1 MRVTAEQIER
11 ANLVNLPD
19 FLRSQGFD
27 LKRVGK
33 EYVLTE
39 HDSLHIKD
47 NAFGERGKWFRFSA
61 NEGGN
66 NIQFVQK
73 FLGFDFISAVEL
85 LSDEKAIPTK
95 AHYHSNQGHY
105 ANDLKVELPKE
116 REIKVVDSQSITRIS
131 GYLHGV
137 RGLSAES
144 LAKLITEGRLSQEE
158 KTGNAVFKILDENGL
173 LVGAEKVGT
182 SESMRFK
189 SFEKGSADGYGFE
202 MTKGNPVNT
211 YFFESAID
219 TVSFADLNPDLDN
232 YRLVS
237 MSGVKPSVVEMTMQR
252 YGIQSENIYICTDND
267 KAGNEFAKR
276 LITQYPAMRRITPQG
291 AKDWNDILRGR
302 IERMKLYG
310 NTYWQEATDN
320 RDKTVAIMREDTFRQ
335 LQETLDKSGLNYCA
349 YSGGKNAMVAVN
361 SSEVDRFKSVT
372 GLDDTLCR
380 LQKSSREHI
389 PQDRNIIGNTEFR
402 YIPQKTYISEDR
414 ETILKMA
421 EIANKANIQFSARIY
436 ANGKATMTVS
446 QADMPQMSAIRD
458 EVKAMRKPMIQA
470 YRQASQKII
479 GNKPYREIRNRQF
492 MISQLTPEKYHKI
505 EPKLFERGAE
515 FSGLIRDGKVM
526 FTTEREEAQRFNA
539 ILRQTIAENLILENL
554 QSMGLDDTQI
564 QALASSVEI
573 ASRNGMVNVIENY
586 VSKDYDLAQLNTMD
600 NLLIAYLSQ
609 TDTSRFLDNGIQLDL
624 LLSTKQQ
631 FDLAI
636 AQRNELASFEEIYTP
651 ENDDTPEIPE
661 NSVKIHFGDKDK
673 DWFTESDLLYDFV
686 QQNPD
691 MSFALANAVIS
702 YLDEKQHAER
712 EIESLNAGWYKK
724 TDFAVATM
732 IDGQEFT
739 HTGRFDIGDGKGQG
753 GGTLIDHIEL
763 FAKNSLNDRILYGD
777 ENSRESLNYVLNSVV
792 PFLKENAELTAEE
805 MIILN
810 RFKDDNPIRTAAD
823 VEIAEPITFKLYQLK
838 EGEEYHGMRFESL
851 DRNRL
856 HSNQLNEEDYTLMY
870 EGDLS
875 QYSGNTVEEKLE
887 VLFEEFNINK
897 PANFMGHS
905 MSVSDVVIV
914 NDNAYY
920 CDSVGFREY
929 PEFLRQKEVEPPA
942 IADFRAKTEED
953 FKFYNFKPVEVENI
967 VKDFV
972 QRVFEENGVD
982 AQIHGAAVTGSR
994 SRGLEKVDS
1003 SDVDVVIEIDSALKE
1018 DALFN
1023 IIHGEALTLEG
1034 YTIDINPIKA
1044 DETGTLETY
1053 LPTAE
1058 AYLTEKAQ
1066 HRKLSDLDTAKQHIA
1081 DYLDREFGGSAEF
1094 SDISRLSLAYAV
1106 DEEHNLPIQVYADL
1120 EQFKLTF
1127 EYDGMVVRDEQYN
1140 SLAEMNE
1147 NALSVLDYNDL
1158 VSLSDDEIS
1167 SVIQAKAVEQLH
1179 SDKGIKATDFMSAM
1193 GVNVVNM
1200 DKPEIS
1206 KETELP
1212 FKVGDEIEF
1221 QGKEWQIES
1230 MNEERG
1236 RIMLTRDTGN
1246 IVMPVESIETFL
1258 SEVVDYVNR
1267 HAGIE
1272 DLEQVDT
1279 AEIRENIGKTENVQ
1293 DILDMVDGVTVA
1305 EKEPEPKSDLKT
1317 YDVFI
1322 YDKESGTD
1330 SPMRCQAKN
1339 TEEAMKMADEYIE
1352 RWNLVE
1358 AEITDIQLVEP
1369 KKELAKEEP
1378 TAEVSEDTP
1387 LFDESVIAD
1396 AGLGF
1401 VPDKG
1406 FEALGNTN
1414 QEYQQLSL
1422 FGEPEPI
1429 SKPAS
1434 TQTYTPIEYGEP
1446 VADVNRFEELY
1457 KEIMR
1462 GSGFEGGKFR
1472 IAEFFENNNPA
1483 NKEFADFLRDEYGTG
1498 GHTADGNIFMVD
1510 HDSKGMQFTVRS
1522 TDDSISNETFEFS
1535 WTEVAKLT
1543 ADLIKH
1549 DKYLTQD
1556 EIDRRNQREA
1566 KSKKSADEPKIE
1578 KAVTTETPQKS
1589 EPEQEKPQNFAITD
1603 DKLGEGGAKT
1613 KFHNNMEAVR
1623 TLKQIER
1630 EDRRATPEEQ
1640 EILSKYVGWGG
1651 ISQAFDSDNQQWDKE
1666 FSQLFDELTPKEY
1679 EDARKS
1685 VLDSFFTSPAII
1697 DGIYEALEK
1706 FGFKGGNLLEP
1717 AMGVGNFVGKMPSEM
1732 AENTHVYG
1740 VEIDSISGRIAKQ
1753 LYPDADIQVTGFEH
1767 TNFQNS
1773 SFDVAVG
1780 NVPFGDL
1787 NFPDKQYGTT
1797 KLHDFF
1803 FAQTLDKVKD
1813 GGIVAFV
1820 TSKGTLDKKDESFR
1834 KQLAEKA
1841 DLIGAIRL
1849 PNNAF
1854 KANAGTEVTSDIIFL
1869 QKRSAPPEEFPD
1881 WVHLGKTEDGLRVN
1895 SYFAENPE
1903 MVLGTIVEG
1912 NKLYGRNDDT
1922 MCVPIEGADL
1932 RQQIYEAVQRLD
1944 TQISAVK
1951 TNDVFKFSNGQVT
1964 MTAKELRPFSFF
1976 KDDKGDIFLK
1986 GGEDRLGKFDVSKVM
2001 DTKSKDYGRMTAF
2014 IDLRDTVRELL
2025 RIQAED
2031 KLENEIKA
2039 VQNKLSTQYDDF
2051 YKKYGLLHSRKNRSV
2066 LRDDCS
2072 YNLLLTLEK
2081 EIDKDKLIAK
2091 SDIFTKRTVRPS
2103 KPIEHVDTAL
2113 EALAISMAETA
2124 KVDLAYMSKLTDMSQ
2139 ELLISELKGEIFLVP
2154 HTEEYQSA
2162 SEYLSGDIRQKLDIA
2177 ESVAETDGRFAE
2189 NVEALK
2195 LAMPEPLKAGDIDVK
2210 IGATWIPKELY
2221 QQFIYETFET
2231 PRENREDVKKAFWV
2245 KPKNI
2250 TVDYSEHTNT
2260 WHIENKRADSSVLS
2274 RRDFGTKNMSA
2285 YEIMEHLLN
2294 LKEPKVYKPETYIDQ
2309 NGDEKERRVV
2319 DVKATKIVQQK
2330 AGKIKQAF
2338 KDWIFKDPERAVQL
2352 VEQYNRQFNSIRP
2365 REYDGSA
2372 LRFPGMNSAITLK
2385 EHQKNAIAHALFGG
2399 NTLFAH
2405 CVGAGKTFEM
2415 IATAME
2421 SKRLGL
2427 CTKPLFAV
2435 PNHLTEQIG
2444 EDFQKLY
2451 PGANILVATKNDFK
2465 KENRQQLFAKI
2476 ATGDFDAVIIGH
2488 SQLGMIPL
2496 SKERQVDILQ
2506 EQIDD
2511 IMAGIEELKKAE
2523 GSKFQVK
2530 QMERTKKSL
2539 EAKLDKLEKS
2549 HDDILT
2555 FEEMGIDK
2563 LIIDESHEFKNV
2575 PTQTKLSNV
2584 AGISSSASQKAL
2596 DLFMKCRYLDE
2607 KTGSKGVIMAT
2618 GTPLSNS
2625 VTELHTMMRFLEY
2638 DFLKDHELNN
2648 FDNWVT
2654 VFGQQKTEWEL
2665 APAGNKFKE
2674 RTRIANY
2681 TGLPELMSM
2690 FKQVADVRT
2699 ADTLDLAT
2707 PEMKY
2712 HIENIEATEF
2722 QKTLVQELSDRADDV
2737 QSGNIDPSVDNMLR
2751 ITSDGRKLGLDPRLI
2766 DPSFE
2771 DHPDTKLNQC
2781 VRNVTQIYH
2790 DTAEEKLTQIIFCD
2804 LGVPKKNSQSSDKGE
2819 ITDEKSASERE
2830 SLEEECDF
2838 CVYDDIRDKLIQNGI
2853 NPEEIAYVH
2862 DAKTEQQKADLF
2874 DRVNKGEVRVL
2885 LGSTGKMGT
2894 GTNCQKKL
2902 VALHNLDIPWRP
2914 SDLQQRIGRIERQG
2928 NQNSK
2933 AHVYN
2938 YVTKG
2943 SFDAYLY
2950 QTLEAK
2956 QRFIGQIMTSKTP
2969 ARTCEDVDQQALNY
2983 SEIKALCTGDERIK
2997 EKMMLDNEVK
3007 ELNLLKSEH
3016 TNTVFDMQ
3024 QTVAT
3029 APEKIEKAETRL
3041 ENLKS
3046 DREVLRQL
3054 PIDAETKLPIF
3065 KITID
3070 GTEYTDR
3077 KEAAQALEDVVL
3089 GFVKRSS
3096 DTNKEIGEFQGFK
3109 LSVKAVMLGGEPDIS
3124 ITMKG
3129 NAEHRCQLTSSFS
3142 ANLKRMESTL
3152 YKIDQTINDAQN
3164 SVNKLKMDLENAQ
3177 RIVATPFPQQAEL
3190 EQKTERLATLTEE
3203 LNQAAIEA
3211 KKNAPEK
3218 QRTCYFERA
3227 KLKKEAFK
3235 DRQKTAKP
3243 KERSQ
3248 NKNEIE

>member
-1 MRVTAEQIER
+1 MRVTPEQIER

-19 FLRSQGFD
+19 FLRSQGFS
-27 LKRVGK
+27 LKQVGR
-33 EYVLTE
+33 EYILQE
-39 HDSLHIKD
+39 HDSLHIK
-47 NAFGERGKWFRFSA
+47 NNEAGEVGKWFRFSE
-61 NEGGN
+61 NKGGN
-66 NIQFVQK
+66 NIQFVQE
-73 FLGFDFISAVEL
+73 FMGLDFISAVEL
-85 LSDEKAIPTK
+85 LSNEKAIPFHSHSISK
-95 AHYHSNQGHY
+95 A
-105 ANDLKVELPKE
+105 EPPKN
-116 REIKVVDSQSITRIS
+116 REIILHESTDLSRTMH
-131 GYLHGV
+131 YLHDV
-137 RGLSAES
+137 RGLSIAS
-144 LAKLITEGRLSQEE
+144 LEKLTAEGRLSQEE
-158 KTGNAVFKILDENGL
+158 KTGNAVFKIFDENGL

-182 SESMRFK
+182 SNMRFK
-189 SFEKGSADGYGFE
+189 SFDKGAADGYGFE
-202 MTKGNPVNT
+202 IVSDKPANT

-219 TVSFADLNPDLDN
+219 AISFADLHSEQSD

-237 MSGVKPSVVEMTMQR
+237 MAGVKPSVVTETMKR
-252 YGIQSENIYICTDND
+252 YAISPENIYLCTDND
-267 KAGNEFAKR
+267 KAGNEFAEKLIARYPIMKR
-276 LITQYPAMRRITPQG
+276 VTPNG
-291 AKDWNDILRGR
+291 AKDWNDILQGR
-302 IERMKLYG
+302 MNKMKRYG
-310 NTYWQEATDN
+310 NPYWQESTDN
-320 RDKTVAIMREDTFRQ
+320 RDKTVAVMREDTFQ
-335 LQETLDKSGLNYCA
+335 QIQQALDKSGLNYCA
-349 YSGGKNAMVAVN
+349 YSDGSNTMIAVN
-361 SSEVDRFKSVT
+361 SSEIDHFKNVT
-372 GLDDTLCR
+372 GLDESLCR
-380 LQKSSREHI
+380 LQKSGKEHI
-389 PQDRNIIGNTEFR
+389 PQDKNVIGNTDYK
-402 YIPQKTYISEDR
+402 YIPQKSYISEDR

-421 EIANKANIQFSARIY
+421 ELANKANISFSARIY
-436 ANGKATMTVS
+436 PSGKGVMTVS
-446 QADMPQMSAIRD
+446 QADISQISAIQD
-458 EVKAMRKPMIQA
+458 AVKVMRKPMIQNS
-470 YRQASQKII
+470 RQASQEII
-479 GNKPYREIRNRQF
+479 GNRPYREIRNRQF
-492 MISQLTPEKYHKI
+492 MISPLTPDKYHKM
-505 EPKLFERGAE
+505 EPKLYERGAE

-526 FTTEREEAQRFNA
+526 FTTEKENAPHFQA
-539 ILRQTIAENLILENL
+539 ILRQTICENQILENL
-554 QSMGLDDTQI
+554 QNMGLDNQQI
-564 QALASSVEI
+564 QALSSSIEI
-573 ASRNGMVNVIENY
+573 AARNNMANVIENY
-586 VSKDYDLAQLNTMD
+586 VSKDYDITHLGTMND
-600 NLLIAYLSQ
+600 LLIGYLDQS
-609 TDTSRFLDNGIQLDL
+609 DTSRFLDNGRQLDL
-624 LLSTKQQ
+624 LLSAKQE
-631 FDLAI
+631 FDLQI
-636 AQRNELASFEEIYTP
+636 AQREELISAEEIILP
-651 ENDDTPEIPE
+651 ESP
-661 NSVKIHFGDKDK
+661 
-673 DWFTESDLLYDFV
+673 
-686 QQNPD
+686 
-691 MSFALANAVIS
+691 VI
-702 YLDEKQHAER
+702 
-712 EIESLNAGWYKK
+712 
-724 TDFAVATM
+724 AT
-732 IDGQEFT
+732 T
-739 HTGRFDIGDGKGQG
+739 
-753 GGTLIDHIEL
+753 
-763 FAKNSLNDRILYGD
+763 
-777 ENSRESLNYVLNSVV
+777 
-792 PFLKENAELTAEE
+792 
-805 MIILN
+805 
-810 RFKDDNPIRTAAD
+810 
-823 VEIAEPITFKLYQLK
+823 
-838 EGEEYHGMRFESL
+838 
-851 DRNRL
+851 
-856 HSNQLNEEDYTLMY
+856 EDYL
-870 EGDLS
+870 
-875 QYSGNTVEEKLE
+875 
-887 VLFEEFNINK
+887 
-897 PANFMGHS
+897 
-905 MSVSDVVIV
+905 
-914 NDNAYY
+914 
-920 CDSVGFREY
+920 
-929 PEFLRQKEVEPPA
+929 
-942 IADFRAKTEED
+942 AD
-953 FKFYNFKPVEVENI
+953 
-967 VKDFV
+967 
-972 QRVFEENGVD
+972 
-982 AQIHGAAVTGSR
+982 
-994 SRGLEKVDS
+994 
-1003 SDVDVVIEIDSALKE
+1003 
-1018 DALFN
+1018 
-1023 IIHGEALTLEG
+1023 
-1034 YTIDINPIKA
+1034 
-1044 DETGTLETY
+1044 
-1053 LPTAE
+1053 
-1058 AYLTEKAQ
+1058 KAQ
-1066 HRKLSDLDTAKQHIA
+1066 STELSDLDIAKQHIA
-1081 DYLDREFGGSAEF
+1081 DYYDREFGELAEF
-1094 SDISRLSLAYAV
+1094 SDFSNISLAYTT

-1120 EQFKLTF
+1120 EQYKLIF
-1127 EYDGMVVRDEQYN
+1127 EYDGNVVRDEQYN
-1140 SLAEMNE
+1140 TLSEMNE
-1147 NALSVLDYNDL
+1147 NALSVLDFNDL
-1158 VSLSDDEIS
+1158 VSLSDDEIA
-1167 SVIQAKAVEQLH
+1167 SVIPTKA
-1179 SDKGIKATDFMSAM
+1179 SD
-1193 GVNVVNM
+1193 
-1200 DKPEIS
+1200 
-1206 KETELP
+1206 LP
-1212 FKVGDEIEF
+1212 FKVGDDIEF
-1221 QGKEWQIES
+1221 QGKEWHIDS
-1230 MNEERG
+1230 INEDRG
-1236 RIMLTRDTGN
+1236 RIMLSRDTGN
-1246 IVMPVESIETFL
+1246 VIMPQEGLETFL
-1258 SEVVDYVNR
+1258 SEVVESVNH

-1272 DLEQVDT
+1272 NLEQSDTEKVHESIVDT
-1279 AEIRENIGKTENVQ
+1279 DT
-1293 DILDMVDGVTVA
+1293 LDTADKSIA
-1305 EKEPEPKSDLKT
+1305 NEKEPEQKFGLLT
-1317 YDVFI
+1317 FDVYI
-1322 YDKESGTD
+1322 YDRESGTN

-1339 TEEAMKMADEYIE
+1339 TAEAKKIADEYIK
-1352 RWNLVE
+1352 RWNLVD
-1358 AEITDIQLVEP
+1358 AEITDVQLVAPE
-1369 KKELAKEEP
+1369 KELVKDEP
-1378 TAEVSEDTP
+1378 ITEKSSETEISDDAP
-1387 LFDESVIAD
+1387 LFDEKAIAD

-1401 VPDKG
+1401 VADDKE
-1406 FEALGNTN
+1406 FKPFGNGK
-1414 QEYQQLSL
+1414 QEYEQLTL
-1422 FGEPEPI
+1422 FGESEPV
-1429 SKPAS
+1429 SPSAPA
-1434 TQTYTPIEYGEP
+1434 QTVSPVQYGEP
-1446 VADVNRFEELY
+1446 IADVDRFQELH

-1462 GSGFEGGKFR
+1462 GSGFENGKFR
-1472 IAEFFENNNPA
+1472 IEAFFQENHPSTQ
-1483 NKEFADFLRDEYGTG
+1483 EFADFLKNEYGTG
-1498 GHTADGNIFMVD
+1498 GHTADGNIFSVD
-1510 HDSKGMQFTVRS
+1510 HDSKGIQFTLRS
-1522 TDDSISNETFEFS
+1522 VDNGISKETFDFS

-1543 ADLIKH
+1543 ADLIQH
-1549 DKYLTQD
+1549 DKYITQD
-1556 EIDRRNQREA
+1556 DIDRRNQRGSKTE
-1566 KSKKSADEPKIE
+1566 KSDIKPENISAPDE
-1578 KAVTTETPQKS
+1578 KS
-1589 EPEQEKPQNFAITD
+1589 EQQIKVDEKTQNFTITD
-1603 DKLGEGGAKT
+1603 DNLGEGGAKT
-1613 KFHNNMEAVR
+1613 KFKNNLLAIQ
-1623 TLKQIER
+1623 TLKQIES
-1630 EDRRATPEEQ
+1630 EDRTATPEEQ

-1651 ISQAFDSDNQQWDKE
+1651 LAQAFDSENEQWSKE
-1666 FSQLFDELTPKEY
+1666 FAQLSDALLPKEY

-1697 DGIYEALEK
+1697 DGIYEALDK
-1706 FGFKGGNLLEP
+1706 FGFNGGNLLEP
-1717 AMGVGNFVGKMPSEM
+1717 SCGVGNFLGKMPSEV
-1732 AENTHVYG
+1732 AEHTNIYG

-1753 LYPDADIQVTGFEH
+1753 LYPDADIQITGFESTH
-1767 TNFQNS
+1767 FQNG
-1773 SFDVAVG
+1773 SFDAAVG

-1803 FAQTLDKVKD
+1803 FAQTLDKVKE

-1834 KQLAEKA
+1834 IQLAEKA

-1869 QKRSAPPEEFPD
+1869 QKRSAPSEELPD

-1903 MVLGTIVEG
+1903 MILGTIVEG

-1922 MCVPIEGADL
+1922 MCIPIEGADL
-1932 RQQIYEAVQRLD
+1932 RQQIHEAVQKLNA
-1944 TQISAVK
+1944 QISQVK
-1951 TNDVFKFSNGQVT
+1951 TNAVFQFSDKQVT
-1964 MTAKELRPFSFF
+1964 MTAAELRPFSFF
-1976 KDDKGDIFLK
+1976 KDDKGDIYLK
-1986 GGEDRLGKFDVSKVM
+1986 GGESKLGNFDVSKVM
-2001 DTKSKDYGRMTAF
+2001 DTKSKDYDRMTAF

-2025 RIQAED
+2025 KVQAD
-2031 KLENEIKA
+2031 DRLENEIKA
-2039 VQNKLSTQYDDF
+2039 VQQKLSVQYDDF
-2051 YKKYGLLHSRKNRSV
+2051 YKKYGLLHSRKNRQV

-2081 EIDKDKLIAK
+2081 EFDKDKLIAK

-2113 EALAISMAETA
+2113 EALTISMAETA
-2124 KVDLAYMSKLTDMSQ
+2124 KVDLEYMSKLTDMSQ
-2139 ELLISELKGEIFLVP
+2139 ELLIAELKGEIFLVP
-2154 HTEEYQSA
+2154 NTEEYQSA

-2177 ESVAETDGRFAE
+2177 TAYAESDSRFAE
-2189 NVEALK
+2189 NVTALEK
-2195 LAMPEPLKAGDIDVK
+2195 AMPEPLKAGDIDVK

-2221 QQFIYETFET
+2221 QQFMYELFQT

-2285 YEIMEHLLN
+2285 YEIMEQLLN
-2294 LKEPKVYKPETYIDQ
+2294 LKEPKVYKSETYLDL
-2309 NGDEKERRVV
+2309 NGNEKERRVV
-2319 DVKATKIVQQK
+2319 DIKATKIVQQK
-2330 AGKIKQAF
+2330 AAKIKQAF
-2338 KDWIFKDPERAVQL
+2338 KDWIFRDPERAIPL

-2496 SKERQVDILQ
+2496 SKERQVSILQ
-2506 EQIDD
+2506 DQIDD

-2523 GSKFQVK
+2523 GSRFQVK

-2539 EAKLDKLEKS
+2539 EARLDKLEKT

-2563 LIIDESHEFKNV
+2563 LIIDEAHEFKNV
-2575 PTQTKLSNV
+2575 PTQTKLTNV

-2607 KTGSKGVIMAT
+2607 KTGSRGVIMAT

-2638 DFLKDHELNN
+2638 DFLKDHGLSN

-2654 VFGQQKTEWEL
+2654 VFGEQKTEWEL

-2819 ITDEKSASERE
+2819 STDEKSASERE

-2838 CVYDDIRDKLIQNGI
+2838 CVYDDIRDKLIVNGI
-2853 NPEEIAYVH
+2853 KPDEIAYVH

-2902 VALHNLDIPWRP
+2902 IALHNLDIPWRP

-2928 NQNSK
+2928 NQNSV
-2933 AHVYN
+2933 AHVFN

-3007 ELNLLKSEH
+3007 ELNLLKAEH

-3024 QTVAT
+3024 QTVAVT
-3029 APEKIEKAETRL
+3029 PAKIENAETRL
-3041 ENLKS
+3041 ENLKA
-3046 DREVLRQL
+3046 DRETLRQL
-3054 PIDAETKLPIF
+3054 PIDEETKLPIF
-3065 KITID
+3065 KITIA

-3077 KEAAQALEDVVL
+3077 KEAAQALEDTVL
-3089 GFVKRSS
+3089 DFVKKSS
-3096 DTNKEIGEFQGFK
+3096 DSEKEIGEFQGLK
-3109 LSVKAVMLGGEPDIS
+3109 LSVKAVMFGNEPDIS

-3129 NAEHRCQLTSSFS
+3129 NAEHKCALTSSFS

-3152 YKIDQTINDAQN
+3152 YKIDQTINDTQN
-3164 SVNKLKMDLENAQ
+3164 SINKLKMDLENAM
-3177 RIVATPFPQQAEL
+3177 RIVDTSFPQQAEL
-3190 EQKTERLATLTEE
+3190 EEKTERLTALTEK
-3203 LNQAAIEA
+3203 LNQAAMEA

-3243 KERSQ
+3243 KERNQ
-3248 NKNEIE
+3248 EKNEIE

>member
-1 MRVTAEQIER
+1 MRVTPEQIER

-19 FLRSQGFD
+19 FLRSQGFS
-27 LKRVGK
+27 LKQVGR
-33 EYVLTE
+33 EYMLQE
-39 HDSLHIKD
+39 HDSLHIK
-47 NAFGERGKWFRFSA
+47 NNEAGEVGKWFRFSE
-61 NEGGN
+61 NKGGN

-73 FLGFDFISAVEL
+73 FMGLDFISAVEL
-85 LSDEKAIPTK
+85 LSNERAIPFHSHSISK
-95 AHYHSNQGHY
+95 A
-105 ANDLKVELPKE
+105 EPPKN
-116 REIKVVDSQSITRIS
+116 REIMVHDSKEISRITD
-131 GYLHGV
+131 YLHNI
-137 RGLSAES
+137 RGLSYDAI
-144 LAKLITEGRLSQEE
+144 AGLIADGRLSQEE
-158 KTGNAVFKILDENGL
+158 KTGNAVFKIFDESGL

-182 SESMRFK
+182 SNVRFK
-189 SFEKGSADGYGFE
+189 SFDKGAADGYGFE
-202 MTKGNPVNT
+202 IVSGEPANT

-219 TVSFADLNPDLDN
+219 AISFADLHSEQRD

-237 MSGVKPSVVEMTMQR
+237 MAGVKPSVVTETMKR
-252 YGIQSENIYICTDND
+252 YAISPENIYLCTDND
-267 KAGNEFAKR
+267 KAGNEFAEK
-276 LITQYPAMRRITPQG
+276 LIARYPAMKRVTPNG
-291 AKDWNDILRGR
+291 AKDWNDILQGR
-302 IERMKLYG
+302 MNKMKRYG
-310 NTYWQEATDN
+310 NPYWQAATDN
-320 RDKTVAIMREDTFRQ
+320 RDKTVAIMREDIFQ
-335 LQETLDKSGLNYCA
+335 QIQQALDKSGLNYCA
-349 YSGGKNAMVAVN
+349 YSDGSNTMIAVN
-361 SSEVDRFKSVT
+361 SSEIDHFKNVT
-372 GLDDTLCR
+372 GFDESLCR
-380 LQKSSREHI
+380 LQKSGKEHI
-389 PQDRNIIGNTEFR
+389 PQDKNIIGNTDYK
-402 YIPQKTYISEDR
+402 YIPQKSYISEDR

-421 EIANKANIQFSARIY
+421 ELANKANISFSARIY
-436 ANGKATMTVS
+436 PSGKGVMTVS
-446 QADMPQMSAIRD
+446 QADISQISTIQDA
-458 EVKAMRKPMIQA
+458 VKAMRKPMIQNS
-470 YRQASQKII
+470 RQASQEII
-479 GNKPYREIRNRQF
+479 GNRPYREIRNRQF
-492 MISQLTPEKYHKI
+492 MISPLTPDKYHKI
-505 EPKLFERGAE
+505 EPKLYERGAE

-526 FTTEREEAQRFNA
+526 FTTEKENAPHFQA
-539 ILRQTIAENLILENL
+539 ILRQTICENQILENL
-554 QSMGLDDTQI
+554 QNMGLDNQQI
-564 QALASSVEI
+564 QALSSSIEI
-573 ASRNGMVNVIENY
+573 AARNNMTNVIENY
-586 VSKDYDLAQLNTMD
+586 VSKDYDITQLGTMND
-600 NLLIAYLSQ
+600 LLIGYLDQS
-609 TDTSRFLDNGIQLDL
+609 DTSRFLDNSRQLDL
-624 LLSTKQQ
+624 LLSAKQE
-631 FDLAI
+631 FDLQI
-636 AQRNELASFEEIYTP
+636 AQREELLSDDEINLPEPDSVSFR
-651 ENDDTPEIPE
+651 
-661 NSVKIHFGDKDK
+661 FGDQSKE
-673 DWFTESDLLYDFV
+673 WFTESDLLADFV
-686 QQNPD
+686 QDNPE
-691 MSFALANAVIS
+691 MSFALANAVLG
-702 YLDEKQHAER
+702 YLDEKQHTER
-712 EIESLNAGWYKK
+712 NVAGLNAGWYKK
-724 TDFAVATM
+724 TDFTVTTM
-732 IDGQEFT
+732 IDGQEFR
-739 HTGRFDIGDGKGQG
+739 HSGRFDIGDGAGTG
-753 GGTLIDHIEL
+753 GGTLIDHIEQ
-763 FAKNSLNDRILYGD
+763 FAKNALKQEFLYNEND
-777 ENSRESLNYVLNSVV
+777 RESLNYLLDHVV
-792 PFLKENAELTAEE
+792 PFLTENAALTAEE
-805 MIILN
+805 QRILDN
-810 RFKDDNPIRTAAD
+810 FKEQHPIRTAAD
-823 VEIAEPITFKLYQLK
+823 VEI
-838 EGEEYHGMRFESL
+838 
-851 DRNRL
+851 
-856 HSNQLNEEDYTLMY
+856 
-870 EGDLS
+870 
-875 QYSGNTVEEKLE
+875 
-887 VLFEEFNINK
+887 
-897 PANFMGHS
+897 
-905 MSVSDVVIV
+905 
-914 NDNAYY
+914 
-920 CDSVGFREY
+920 
-929 PEFLRQKEVEPPA
+929 VEPVQNEPTA
-942 IADFRAKTEED
+942 IADSMIKVED
-953 FKFYNFKPVEVENI
+953 
-967 VKDFV
+967 D
-972 QRVFEENGVD
+972 
-982 AQIHGAAVTGSR
+982 
-994 SRGLEKVDS
+994 
-1003 SDVDVVIEIDSALKE
+1003 
-1018 DALFN
+1018 
-1023 IIHGEALTLEG
+1023 
-1034 YTIDINPIKA
+1034 
-1044 DETGTLETY
+1044 
-1053 LPTAE
+1053 
-1058 AYLTEKAQ
+1058 LTEKVQ
-1066 HRKLSDLDTAKQHIA
+1066 SREPTDLNIAKQHIA
-1081 DYLDREFGGSAEF
+1081 EYLDREFGESPEF
-1094 SDISRLSLAYAV
+1094 SDMAKIALAYTT
-1106 DEEHNLPIQVYADL
+1106 DEEHDLPILVYADL
-1120 EQFKLTF
+1120 EQYRLVF
-1127 EYDGMVVRDEQYN
+1127 EYDGNVVRDEKYS

-1147 NALSVLDYNDL
+1147 NALSVLDFDDL
-1158 VSLSDDEIS
+1158 VSLSDDEIV
-1167 SVIQAKAVEQLH
+1167 SVIPTKS
-1179 SDKGIKATDFMSAM
+1179 SD
-1193 GVNVVNM
+1193 
-1200 DKPEIS
+1200 
-1206 KETELP
+1206 LP
-1212 FKVGDEIEF
+1212 FKVGDNIEF
-1221 QGKEWQIES
+1221 QGKEWHIDS
-1230 MNEERG
+1230 INEDRG
-1236 RIMLTRDTGN
+1236 RIMLSRDTGN
-1246 IVMPVESIETFL
+1246 VIMPQEGLETFL
-1258 SEVVDYVNR
+1258 SEVVESANH

-1272 DLEQVDT
+1272 NLEQSDTEKMHESIVDT
-1279 AEIRENIGKTENVQ
+1279 DT
-1293 DILDMVDGVTVA
+1293 LDTADKSIA
-1305 EKEPEPKSDLKT
+1305 NEKEPEQKSGLLT
-1317 YDVFI
+1317 FDVYI
-1322 YDKESGTD
+1322 YDRESGTN

-1339 TEEAMKMADEYIE
+1339 TAEAKKIADEYIN
-1352 RWNLVE
+1352 RWNLVD
-1358 AEITDIQLVEP
+1358 AEITDVQFVAP
-1369 KKELAKEEP
+1369 KKELVKDEP
-1378 TAEVSEDTP
+1378 ITGKSAETEIFDDAP
-1387 LFDESVIAD
+1387 LFSESTIAD

-1401 VPDKG
+1401 VADDKE
-1406 FEALGNTN
+1406 FKPFGNGK
-1414 QEYQQLSL
+1414 QEYEQLTL
-1422 FGEPEPI
+1422 FGESEPVNP
-1429 SKPAS
+1429 SAS
-1434 TQTYTPIEYGEP
+1434 TQTITPVQYGEP
-1446 VADVNRFEELY
+1446 VADVNRFEELH

-1472 IAEFFENNNPA
+1472 IEAFFQENHPSTQ
-1483 NKEFADFLRDEYGTG
+1483 EFADFLKNEYGTG
-1498 GHTADGNIFMVD
+1498 GHTSDGNIFSVD
-1510 HDSKGMQFTVRS
+1510 HDSKGIHFTLRS
-1522 TDDSISNETFEFS
+1522 VDNGISKETFDFS

-1543 ADLIKH
+1543 ADLIQH
-1549 DKYLTQD
+1549 DKYITQKD
-1556 EIDRRNQREA
+1556 IDRRNRRGSKTE
-1566 KSKKSADEPKIE
+1566 KSDIKPENIAAPDEKLEQQIKADEK
-1578 KAVTTETPQKS
+1578 T
-1589 EPEQEKPQNFAITD
+1589 QNFTITD
-1603 DKLGEGGAKT
+1603 DNLGEGGAKT
-1613 KFHNNMEAVR
+1613 KFKNNLLAIQ
-1623 TLKQIER
+1623 TLKQIESENR
-1630 EDRRATPEEQ
+1630 TAAPEEQ

-1651 ISQAFDSDNQQWDKE
+1651 LAQAFDSENEQWSKE
-1666 FSQLFDELTPKEY
+1666 FAQLSNALSPKEY

-1697 DGIYEALEK
+1697 DGIYEALDR
-1706 FGFKGGNLLEP
+1706 FGFNGGNLLEP
-1717 AMGVGNFVGKMPSEM
+1717 SCGVGNFIGKMPSEM
-1732 AENTHVYG
+1732 AEHTNIYG

-1753 LYPDADIQVTGFEH
+1753 LYPDADIQITGFESTH
-1767 TNFQNS
+1767 FQNG
-1773 SFDVAVG
+1773 SFDAAVG

-1803 FAQTLDKVKD
+1803 FAQTLDKVKE

-1834 KQLAEKA
+1834 MQLAEKA

-1869 QKRSAPPEEFPD
+1869 QKRSAPPEELPD

-1922 MCVPIEGADL
+1922 MCIPIDGADL
-1932 RQQIYEAVQRLD
+1932 RQQIHEAVLKLNA
-1944 TQISAVK
+1944 QISQVK
-1951 TNDVFKFSNGQVT
+1951 TNAVFQFSDKQVA
-1964 MTAKELRPFSFF
+1964 MTAAELRPFSFF
-1976 KDDKGDIFLK
+1976 KYDKDDIYLK
-1986 GGEDRLGKFDVSKVM
+1986 GGESKLGNFDVSKVM
-2001 DTKSKDYGRMTAF
+2001 DTKSKDYDRMTAF

-2025 RIQAED
+2025 KVQADDRPES
-2031 KLENEIKA
+2031 EIKA
-2039 VQNKLSTQYDDF
+2039 VQQKLSVQYDDF

-2081 EIDKDKLIAK
+2081 DIDKDKLIAK

-2113 EALAISMAETA
+2113 EALTISMAETA
-2124 KVDLAYMSKLTDMSQ
+2124 KVDLAYMSKLTDMS
-2139 ELLISELKGEIFLVP
+2139 EEMLISELKGEIFLVP
-2154 HTEEYQSA
+2154 DTNTYQSA

-2177 ESVAETDGRFAE
+2177 ENYAEKDSRFAE
-2189 NVEALK
+2189 NVEALQA
-2195 LAMPEPLKAGDIDVK
+2195 AMPEPLKAGDIDVK
-2210 IGATWIPKELY
+2210 IGAAWIPKELY
-2221 QQFIYETFET
+2221 QQFMYELFQT

-2285 YEIMEHLLN
+2285 YEIMEQLLN
-2294 LKEPKVYKPETYIDQ
+2294 LKEPKVYKSETYLDL
-2309 NGDEKERRVV
+2309 NGNEKERRVV
-2319 DVKATKIVQQK
+2319 DIKATKIVQQK
-2330 AGKIKQAF
+2330 AAKIKQAF
-2338 KDWIFKDPERAVQL
+2338 KDWIFRDPERAIPL

-2415 IATAME
+2415 IAAAME

-2496 SKERQVDILQ
+2496 SKERQVSILQ
-2506 EQIDD
+2506 DQIND

-2523 GSKFQVK
+2523 GSRFQVK

-2539 EAKLDKLEKS
+2539 EAKLDKLEKT

-2563 LIIDESHEFKNV
+2563 LIIDEAHEFKNV
-2575 PTQTKLSNV
+2575 PTQTKLTNV

-2607 KTGSKGVIMAT
+2607 KTGGRGVIMAT

-2638 DFLKDHELNN
+2638 DFLKDHGLSN

-2654 VFGQQKTEWEL
+2654 VFGEQKTEWEL

-2771 DHPDTKLNQC
+2771 DSPDTKLNQC

-2804 LGVPKKNSQSSDKGE
+2804 LGVPKKNSQSTDKGE
-2819 ITDEKSASERE
+2819 NADEKSASERE

-2838 CVYDDIRDKLIQNGI
+2838 CVYDDIRDKLIANGI
-2853 NPEEIAYVH
+2853 KPEEIAYVH
-2862 DAKTEQQKADLF
+2862 NAKTEQQKADLF

-2902 VALHNLDIPWRP
+2902 IALHNLDIPWRP

-2928 NQNSK
+2928 NQNSV
-2933 AHVYN
+2933 AHVFN

-3007 ELNLLKSEH
+3007 ELNLLKAEH

-3024 QTVAT
+3024 QTVAST
-3029 APEKIEKAETRL
+3029 PAKIEKAEERL
-3041 ENLKS
+3041 EDLKA
-3046 DREVLRQL
+3046 DREALRQL
-3054 PIDAETKLPIF
+3054 PIDEETKLPVF

-3077 KEAAQALEDVVL
+3077 KEAAQALENAVL
-3089 GFVKRSS
+3089 DFVKNSS
-3096 DTNKEIGEFQGFK
+3096 DQETDVGEFQGFK
-3109 LSVKAVMLGGEPDIS
+3109 LSVKAVMFGNEPDIS

-3129 NAEHRCQLTSSFS
+3129 NAEHSCTLTSSFS

-3152 YKIDQTINDAQN
+3152 YKIDQTISDAQN
-3164 SVNKLKMDLENAQ
+3164 NVNKLKMDLENAR
-3177 RIVATPFPQQAEL
+3177 RIVNTPFPQQAEL
-3190 EQKTERLATLTEE
+3190 EQKTERLTALTEE

-3211 KKNAPEK
+3211 KKKAPEK

-3235 DRQKTAKP
+3235 DRQKTTKP

-3248 NKNEIE
+3248 DKNEIE

>member
-1 MRVTAEQIER
+1 MKVTAEQIEC
-11 ANLVNLPD
+11 ANLVNLPE
-19 FLRSQGFD
+19 FLESQGFS
-27 LKRVGK
+27 LKKVGK

-47 NAFGERGKWFRFSA
+47 NQFGERGKWFRFSE

-73 FLGFDFISAVEL
+73 FMKLDFISAVEL
-85 LSDEKAIPTK
+85 LSNEKAIPTK
-95 AHYHSNQGHY
+95 AHFYSEPK
-105 ANDLKVELPKE
+105 AKLPKKRDIVLHE
-116 REIKVVDSQSITRIS
+116 SKDITRMTR
-131 GYLHGV
+131 YLHGI
-137 RGLSAES
+137 RGLSSYS
-144 LAKLITEGRLSQEE
+144 LAKLIAEGRLSQEE
-158 KTGNAVFKILDENGL
+158 KTGNAVFKIFDENGL

-182 SESMRFK
+182 SAGVRFK
-189 SFEKGSADGYGFE
+189 SFDKGSADGYGFE
-202 MTKGNPVNT
+202 IVKGNPINA

-219 TVSFADLNPDLDN
+219 AVSFADLHPELRD
-232 YRLVS
+232 YRLIS
-237 MSGVKPSVVEMTMQR
+237 MSGVKPFVVEETMKR
-252 YGIQSENIYICTDND
+252 YAIKPENIYICTDND
-267 KAGNEFAKR
+267 KAGNEFAEK
-276 LITQYPAMRRITPQG
+276 LITQYPAMKRVTPQG
-291 AKDWNDILRGR
+291 AKDWNDILQGR
-302 IERMKLYG
+302 IEKMKLYG

-320 RDKTVAIMREDTFRQ
+320 RDKTVAVMREDTFRQ

-349 YSGGKNAMVAVN
+349 YSDGKNAMVAVN
-361 SSEVDRFKSVT
+361 SSEVDRFRTVT
-372 GLDDTLCR
+372 GLDESLCR
-380 LQKSSREHI
+380 LQKSGREHI
-389 PQDRNIIGNTEFR
+389 PQDKNIIGNTDYK

-421 EIANKANIQFSARIY
+421 ELANKANIQFSARIY
-436 ANGKATMTVS
+436 PSGKATITVS
-446 QADMPQMSAIRD
+446 QADMTQISAIRD
-458 EVKAMRKPMIQA
+458 EVRNMRKPMLQA
-470 YRQASQKII
+470 YRQASQEII
-479 GNKPYREIRNRQF
+479 GNKPYREIRNRHF
-492 MISQLTPEKYHKI
+492 FVSPLTPEKYHKL

-526 FTTEREEAQRFNA
+526 FTTEREQTQRFNA
-539 ILRQTIAENLILENL
+539 ILRQTVCENQILENL
-554 QSMGLDDTQI
+554 QNMGLDSQQI
-564 QALASSVEI
+564 QALSSSVEI
-573 ASRNGMVNVIENY
+573 ASRNNMANIIEHY
-586 VSKDYDLAQLNTMD
+586 VSKDYDISQLSTMD
-600 NLLIAYLSQ
+600 NLLTAYLDQ
-609 TDTSRFLDNGIQLDL
+609 NDTSRFLDNGRQLDL
-624 LLSTKQQ
+624 LLSAKQE
-631 FDLAI
+631 FDLQI
-636 AQRNELASFEEIYTP
+636 AQREELASFEEIYNP
-651 ENDDTPEIPE
+651 ENDEMPEK
-661 NSVKIHFGDKDK
+661 SLSFHFGDKDSE
-673 DWFTESDLLYDFV
+673 WFTESDLLYDFV
-686 QQNPD
+686 QKNPN
-691 MSFALANAVIS
+691 MSFAIANAIIE
-702 YLDEKQHAER
+702 YLDEKQHSER
-712 EIESLNAGWYKK
+712 NIPELHAGWYKK
-724 TDFAVATM
+724 TDFTVTTK
-732 IDGQEFT
+732 INGQEFT
-739 HTGRFDIGDGKGQG
+739 HSGRFDIGDGAGTG
-753 GGTLIDHIEL
+753 GGTLIDHIEQ
-763 FAKNSLNDRILYGD
+763 FAKGALAQGFPYNSEDD
-777 ENSRESLNYVLNSVV
+777 RESLNYLLDSVV
-792 PFLKENAELTAEE
+792 PFLKKNAELTAEE
-805 MIILN
+805 INIFN
-810 RFKDDNPIRTAAD
+810 RFKDDNPVRTSAD
-823 VEIAEPITFKLYQLK
+823 VEIT
-838 EGEEYHGMRFESL
+838 
-851 DRNRL
+851 
-856 HSNQLNEEDYTLMY
+856 
-870 EGDLS
+870 
-875 QYSGNTVEEKLE
+875 
-887 VLFEEFNINK
+887 
-897 PANFMGHS
+897 
-905 MSVSDVVIV
+905 
-914 NDNAYY
+914 
-920 CDSVGFREY
+920 
-929 PEFLRQKEVEPPA
+929 EPPA
-942 IADFRAKTEED
+942 IADFRAKTEEN
-953 FKFYNFKPVEVENI
+953 FKFYNFKPVEIENI

-972 QRVFEENGVD
+972 QRVFEENGVT
-982 AQIHGAAVTGSR
+982 AEIQGAAVTGSR
-994 SRGLEKVDS
+994 SRGLENADS
-1003 SDVDVVIEIDSALKE
+1003 DIDVVIEIDSDLKE
-1018 DALFN
+1018 YALFN
-1023 IIHGEALTLEG
+1023 IIHDEELTLEG

-1044 DETGTLETY
+1044 DETGTLESY

-1058 AYLTEKAQ
+1058 AYLAEKAQ
-1066 HRKLSDLDTAKQHIA
+1066 H
-1081 DYLDREFGGSAEF
+1081 
-1094 SDISRLSLAYAV
+1094 
-1106 DEEHNLPIQVYADL
+1106 
-1120 EQFKLTF
+1120 
-1127 EYDGMVVRDEQYN
+1127 M
-1140 SLAEMNE
+1140 
-1147 NALSVLDYNDL
+1147 
-1158 VSLSDDEIS
+1158 
-1167 SVIQAKAVEQLH
+1167 
-1179 SDKGIKATDFMSAM
+1179 
-1193 GVNVVNM
+1193 
-1200 DKPEIS
+1200 
-1206 KETELP
+1206 
-1212 FKVGDEIEF
+1212 
-1221 QGKEWQIES
+1221 
-1230 MNEERG
+1230 
-1236 RIMLTRDTGN
+1236 
-1246 IVMPVESIETFL
+1246 
-1258 SEVVDYVNR
+1258 
-1267 HAGIE
+1267 
-1272 DLEQVDT
+1272 
-1279 AEIRENIGKTENVQ
+1279 
-1293 DILDMVDGVTVA
+1293 
-1305 EKEPEPKSDLKT
+1305 KEPEQKSNLPT
-1317 YDVFI
+1317 FDVYI
-1322 YDKESGTD
+1322 YDKESGAN
-1330 SPMRCQAKN
+1330 SPMQCQAKN
-1339 TEEAMKMADEYIE
+1339 ADEAMKMADEYIR
-1352 RWNLVE
+1352 RWHLIE
-1358 AEITDIQLVEP
+1358 AEITDVQLVESEKEI
-1369 KKELAKEEP
+1369 KKDEP
-1378 TAEVSEDTP
+1378 IAETEVNDDTP
-1387 LFDESVIAD
+1387 LFDESVIAE

-1401 VPDKG
+1401 VPDKEL
-1406 FEALGNTN
+1406 EAFGNDT
-1414 QEYQQLSL
+1414 QDYEQLTL

-1429 SKPAS
+1429 NKSAP
-1434 TQTYTPIEYGEP
+1434 TQTVTPIQYGEP
-1446 VADVNRFEELY
+1446 VADVNRFEELH

-1462 GSGFEGGKFR
+1462 GSGFEDGKFR
-1472 IAEFFENNNPA
+1472 IADFFQEHSPN
-1483 NKEFADFLRDEYGTG
+1483 NKEFADFLKNEYGTG
-1498 GHTADGNIFMVD
+1498 GHTSDGNIFSVN
-1510 HDSKGMQFTVRS
+1510 HDSKGIQFTLRS
-1522 TDDSISNETFEFS
+1522 TDGGISEETFDFS
-1535 WTEVAKLT
+1535 WTDAAKLT
-1543 ADLIKH
+1543 ADLIMH
-1549 DKYLTQD
+1549 DKYITQD
-1556 EIDRRNQREA
+1556 DIDRRISSA
-1566 KSKKSADEPKIE
+1566 KFKIE
-1578 KAVTTETPQKS
+1578 HFNPEYDSMDTVVKARAILEKYGGEEEKNDS
-1589 EPEQEKPQNFAITD
+1589 EPEVKADEKSQNFTITD

-1613 KFHNNMEAVR
+1613 KFRNNLLAIQ
-1623 TLKQIER
+1623 TLKQIEI
-1630 EDRRATPEEQ
+1630 EDRKATPEEQ

-1651 ISQAFDSDNQQWDKE
+1651 LAQAFDSDNEQWGKE
-1666 FSQLFDELTPKEY
+1666 FSQLFNALTPKEY

-1697 DGIYEALEK
+1697 DGIYEALGK
-1706 FGFKGGNLLEP
+1706 FGFEGGNLLEP
-1717 AMGVGNFVGKMPSEM
+1717 SCGVGNFLGKMPYEM
-1732 AENTHVYG
+1732 AEHTHIYG

-1753 LYPDADIQVTGFEH
+1753 LYPDADIQVTGFEN
-1767 TNFQNS
+1767 TNFQDS

-1787 NFPDKQYGTT
+1787 GFPDTQYGTT

-1803 FAQTLDKVKD
+1803 FAQTLDKVKN

-1834 KQLAEKA
+1834 RQLAEKA
-1841 DLIGAIRL
+1841 DLIGAVRL

-1869 QKRSAPPEEFPD
+1869 QKRSASPEELPD
-1881 WVHLGKTEDGLRVN
+1881 WVHLGETSDGLRIN

-1932 RQQIYEAVQRLD
+1932 RQQIHEAVQRLD
-1944 TQISAVK
+1944 AQISDVK
-1951 TNDVFKFSNGQVT
+1951 TNDVFKFSDKQVT
-1964 MTAKELRPFSFF
+1964 MTASELRPFSFF
-1976 KDDKGDIFLK
+1976 KDDKGDIYLK
-1986 GGEDRLGKFDVSKVM
+1986 GGESKRGNFDVSKIM
-2001 DTKSKDYGRMTAF
+2001 DSKSKDYDRMTAF

-2025 RIQAED
+2025 KVQAED
-2031 KLENEIKA
+2031 KPENEINT
-2039 VQNKLSTQYDDF
+2039 VQQKLSTQYDDF
-2051 YKKYGLLHSRKNRSV
+2051 YKKFGLLHSRKNRQV

-2081 EIDKDKLIAK
+2081 EFDKDKLIAK

-2139 ELLISELKGEIFLVP
+2139 EMLISELKGEIFLVP
-2154 HTEEYQSA
+2154 NTDEYQSA
-2162 SEYLSGDIRQKLDIA
+2162 SEYLSGDIRKKLDVA
-2177 ESVAETDGRFAE
+2177 ESYAESDSRFTE

-2195 LAMPEPLKAGDIDVK
+2195 QAMPEPLKAGDIDVK
-2210 IGATWIPKELY
+2210 IGAAWIPKELY
-2221 QQFIYETFET
+2221 QQFMYELFQT

-2260 WHIENKRADSSVLS
+2260 WHIENKKADCSVICTRDYGS
-2274 RRDFGTKNMSA
+2274 RKMGA

-2294 LKEPKVYKPETYIDQ
+2294 LKEPKVYKSETYIDQ

-2330 AGKIKQAF
+2330 AAKIKQAF
-2338 KDWIFKDPERAVQL
+2338 KDWIFKDPERAIPL

-2511 IMAGIEELKKAE
+2511 IMAGIEELKRAE
-2523 GSKFQVK
+2523 GSRFQVK

-2539 EAKLDKLEKS
+2539 EARLDKLEKS

-2563 LIIDESHEFKNV
+2563 LIVDEAHEFKNV
-2575 PTQTKLSNV
+2575 PTQTKLTNV

-2607 KTGSKGVIMAT
+2607 KTGSRGVIMAT

-2638 DFLKDHELNN
+2638 DFLKDHGLAN

-2654 VFGQQKTEWEL
+2654 VFGEQKTEWEL

-2707 PEMKY
+2707 PEMEY

-2737 QSGNIDPSVDNMLR
+2737 QSGSVDPSVDNMLR

-2771 DHPDTKLNQC
+2771 DNPDTKLNQC

-2804 LGVPKKNSQSSDKGE
+2804 LGVPKNNSQSMNKGE
-2819 ITDEKSASERE
+2819 NDEKSASERE

-2838 CVYDDIRDKLIQNGI
+2838 CVYDDIRDKLIKNGVK
-2853 NPEEIAYVH
+2853 PEEIAYVH

-2902 VALHNLDIPWRP
+2902 IALHNLDIPWRP

-2928 NQNSK
+2928 NQNAK

-3007 ELNLLKSEH
+3007 ELNLLKAEH

-3029 APEKIEKAETRL
+3029 TPAKIEKAEARL
-3041 ENLKS
+3041 ENLKA

-3054 PIDAETKLPIF
+3054 PIDEETKLPVF

-3070 GTEYTDR
+3070 GTEYIDR

-3089 GFVKRSS
+3089 DFVKKSS
-3096 DTNKEIGEFQGFK
+3096 DSEKEIGEFQGFK
-3109 LSVKAVMLGGEPDIS
+3109 LTVNAVMFGNEPDIS
-3124 ITMKG
+3124 IMMRG
-3129 NAEHRCQLTSSFS
+3129 NAEHKCVLTSSFS
-3142 ANLKRMESTL
+3142 ANIKRMESTL

-3177 RIVATPFPQQAEL
+3177 RIVATPFSQQTEL
-3190 EQKTERLATLTEE
+3190 EQKTARLATLTDE

-3235 DRQKTAKP
+3235 DRQKPAKP
-3243 KERSQ
+3243 KDKSK
-3248 NKNEIE
+3248 NKNSIE

>member
-1 MRVTAEQIER
+1 MRVTPEQIER

-19 FLRSQGFD
+19 FLRSQGFS
-27 LKRVGK
+27 LKQVGR
-33 EYVLTE
+33 EYILQE
-39 HDSLHIKD
+39 HDSLHIK
-47 NAFGERGKWFRFSA
+47 NNEAGEVGKWFRFSE
-61 NEGGN
+61 NKGGN

-73 FLGFDFISAVEL
+73 FMGLDFISAVEL
-85 LSDEKAIPTK
+85 LSNEKAIPFHSHSISK
-95 AHYHSNQGHY
+95 A
-105 ANDLKVELPKE
+105 EPPKN
-116 REIKVVDSQSITRIS
+116 REIILHESTDLSRTMH
-131 GYLHGV
+131 YLHDV
-137 RGLSAES
+137 RGLSIAS
-144 LAKLITEGRLSQEE
+144 LEKLTAEGRLSQEE
-158 KTGNAVFKILDENGL
+158 KTGNAVFKIFDENGL

-182 SESMRFK
+182 SNMRFK
-189 SFEKGSADGYGFE
+189 SFDKGAADGYGFE
-202 MTKGNPVNT
+202 IVSDKPANT

-219 TVSFADLNPDLDN
+219 AISFADLHSEQSD

-237 MSGVKPSVVEMTMQR
+237 MAGVKPSVVTETMKR
-252 YGIQSENIYICTDND
+252 YAISPENIYLCTDND
-267 KAGNEFAKR
+267 KAGNEFAEKLIARYPIMKR
-276 LITQYPAMRRITPQG
+276 VTPNG
-291 AKDWNDILRGR
+291 AKDWNDILQGR
-302 IERMKLYG
+302 MNKMKRYG
-310 NTYWQEATDN
+310 NPYWQEATDN
-320 RDKTVAIMREDTFRQ
+320 RDKTVAVMREDTFQ
-335 LQETLDKSGLNYCA
+335 QIQQALDKSGLNYCA
-349 YSGGKNAMVAVN
+349 YSDGSNTMIAVN
-361 SSEVDRFKSVT
+361 SSEIDHFKNVT
-372 GLDDTLCR
+372 GLDESLCR
-380 LQKSSREHI
+380 LQKSGKEHI
-389 PQDRNIIGNTEFR
+389 PQDKNVISNTDYK
-402 YIPQKTYISEDR
+402 YIPQKSYISEDR

-421 EIANKANIQFSARIY
+421 ELANKANISFSARIY
-436 ANGKATMTVS
+436 PSGKGVMTVS
-446 QADMPQMSAIRD
+446 QADISQISAIQD
-458 EVKAMRKPMIQA
+458 AVKVMRKPMIQNS
-470 YRQASQKII
+470 RQASQEII
-479 GNKPYREIRNRQF
+479 GNRPYREIRNRQF
-492 MISQLTPEKYHKI
+492 MISPLTPDKYHKM
-505 EPKLFERGAE
+505 EPKLYERGAE

-526 FTTEREEAQRFNA
+526 FTTEKENAPHFQA
-539 ILRQTIAENLILENL
+539 ILRQTICENQILENL
-554 QSMGLDDTQI
+554 QNMGLDNQQI
-564 QALASSVEI
+564 QALSSSIEI
-573 ASRNGMVNVIENY
+573 AARNNMANVIENY
-586 VSKDYDLAQLNTMD
+586 VSKDYDITHLGTMND
-600 NLLIAYLSQ
+600 LLIGYLDQS
-609 TDTSRFLDNGIQLDL
+609 DTSRFLDNGRQLDL
-624 LLSTKQQ
+624 LLSAKQE
-631 FDLAI
+631 FDLQI
-636 AQRNELASFEEIYTP
+636 AQREELISAEEIILP
-651 ENDDTPEIPE
+651 ESP
-661 NSVKIHFGDKDK
+661 
-673 DWFTESDLLYDFV
+673 
-686 QQNPD
+686 
-691 MSFALANAVIS
+691 VI
-702 YLDEKQHAER
+702 
-712 EIESLNAGWYKK
+712 
-724 TDFAVATM
+724 AT
-732 IDGQEFT
+732 T
-739 HTGRFDIGDGKGQG
+739 
-753 GGTLIDHIEL
+753 
-763 FAKNSLNDRILYGD
+763 
-777 ENSRESLNYVLNSVV
+777 
-792 PFLKENAELTAEE
+792 
-805 MIILN
+805 
-810 RFKDDNPIRTAAD
+810 
-823 VEIAEPITFKLYQLK
+823 
-838 EGEEYHGMRFESL
+838 
-851 DRNRL
+851 
-856 HSNQLNEEDYTLMY
+856 EDYL
-870 EGDLS
+870 
-875 QYSGNTVEEKLE
+875 
-887 VLFEEFNINK
+887 
-897 PANFMGHS
+897 
-905 MSVSDVVIV
+905 
-914 NDNAYY
+914 
-920 CDSVGFREY
+920 
-929 PEFLRQKEVEPPA
+929 
-942 IADFRAKTEED
+942 AD
-953 FKFYNFKPVEVENI
+953 
-967 VKDFV
+967 
-972 QRVFEENGVD
+972 
-982 AQIHGAAVTGSR
+982 
-994 SRGLEKVDS
+994 
-1003 SDVDVVIEIDSALKE
+1003 
-1018 DALFN
+1018 
-1023 IIHGEALTLEG
+1023 
-1034 YTIDINPIKA
+1034 
-1044 DETGTLETY
+1044 
-1053 LPTAE
+1053 
-1058 AYLTEKAQ
+1058 KAQ
-1066 HRKLSDLDTAKQHIA
+1066 STELSDLDIAKQHIA
-1081 DYLDREFGGSAEF
+1081 DYYDREFGELAEF
-1094 SDISRLSLAYAV
+1094 SDFSNISLAYTT

-1120 EQFKLTF
+1120 EQYKLIF
-1127 EYDGMVVRDEQYN
+1127 EYDGNVVRDEQYN
-1140 SLAEMNE
+1140 TLSEMNE
-1147 NALSVLDYNDL
+1147 NALSVLDFNDL
-1158 VSLSDDEIS
+1158 VSLSDDEIA
-1167 SVIQAKAVEQLH
+1167 SVIPTKA
-1179 SDKGIKATDFMSAM
+1179 SD
-1193 GVNVVNM
+1193 
-1200 DKPEIS
+1200 
-1206 KETELP
+1206 LP
-1212 FKVGDEIEF
+1212 FKVGDDIEF
-1221 QGKEWQIES
+1221 QGKEWHIDS
-1230 MNEERG
+1230 INEDRG
-1236 RIMLTRDTGN
+1236 RIMLSRDTGN
-1246 IVMPVESIETFL
+1246 VIMPQEGLETFL
-1258 SEVVDYVNR
+1258 SEVVESVNH

-1272 DLEQVDT
+1272 NLEQSDTEKVHESIVDT
-1279 AEIRENIGKTENVQ
+1279 DT
-1293 DILDMVDGVTVA
+1293 LDTADKSIA
-1305 EKEPEPKSDLKT
+1305 NEKEPEQKFGLLT
-1317 YDVFI
+1317 FDVYI
-1322 YDKESGTD
+1322 YDRESGTN

-1339 TEEAMKMADEYIE
+1339 TAEAKKIADEYIK
-1352 RWNLVE
+1352 RWNLVD
-1358 AEITDIQLVEP
+1358 AEITDVQLVAPE
-1369 KKELAKEEP
+1369 KELVKDEP
-1378 TAEVSEDTP
+1378 ITEKSSETEISDDAP
-1387 LFDESVIAD
+1387 LFDEKAIAD

-1401 VPDKG
+1401 VADDKE
-1406 FEALGNTN
+1406 FKPFGNGK
-1414 QEYQQLSL
+1414 QEYEQLTL
-1422 FGEPEPI
+1422 FGESEPV
-1429 SKPAS
+1429 SPSAPA
-1434 TQTYTPIEYGEP
+1434 QTVSPVQYGEP
-1446 VADVNRFEELY
+1446 IADVDRFQELH

-1462 GSGFEGGKFR
+1462 GSGFENGKFR
-1472 IAEFFENNNPA
+1472 IEAFFQENHPSTQ
-1483 NKEFADFLRDEYGTG
+1483 EFADFLKNEYGTG
-1498 GHTADGNIFMVD
+1498 GHTADGNIFSVD
-1510 HDSKGMQFTVRS
+1510 HDSKGIQFTLRS
-1522 TDDSISNETFEFS
+1522 VDNGISKETFDFS

-1543 ADLIKH
+1543 ADLIQH
-1549 DKYLTQD
+1549 DKYITQD
-1556 EIDRRNQREA
+1556 DIDRRNQRGSKTE
-1566 KSKKSADEPKIE
+1566 KSDIKPENISAPDE
-1578 KAVTTETPQKS
+1578 KS
-1589 EPEQEKPQNFAITD
+1589 EQQIKVDEKTQNFTITD
-1603 DKLGEGGAKT
+1603 DNLGEGGAKT
-1613 KFHNNMEAVR
+1613 KFKNNLLAIQ
-1623 TLKQIER
+1623 TLKQIES
-1630 EDRRATPEEQ
+1630 EDRTATPEEQ

-1651 ISQAFDSDNQQWDKE
+1651 LAQAFDSENEQWSKE
-1666 FSQLFDELTPKEY
+1666 FAQLSDALLPKEY

-1697 DGIYEALEK
+1697 DGIYEALDK
-1706 FGFKGGNLLEP
+1706 FGFNGGNLLEP
-1717 AMGVGNFVGKMPSEM
+1717 SCGVGNFLGKMPSEV
-1732 AENTHVYG
+1732 AEHTNIYG

-1753 LYPDADIQVTGFEH
+1753 LYPDADIQITGFESTH
-1767 TNFQNS
+1767 FQNG
-1773 SFDVAVG
+1773 SFDAAVG

-1803 FAQTLDKVKD
+1803 FAQTLDKVKE

-1834 KQLAEKA
+1834 RQLAEKA
-1841 DLIGAIRL
+1841 DLVGAVRL
-1849 PNNAF
+1849 PNTAF
-1854 KANAGTEVTSDIIFL
+1854 KANAGTEVTSDILFL
-1869 QKRSAPPEEFPD
+1869 QKRSAPPEELPD
-1881 WVHLGKTEDGLRVN
+1881 WVHLGKTEGGLRVN

-1922 MCVPIEGADL
+1922 MCIPIEGADL
-1932 RQQIYEAVQRLD
+1932 RQQIHEAVQKLD

-1951 TNDVFKFSNGQVT
+1951 TNEVFRFSDKQVT
-1964 MTAKELRPFSFF
+1964 MTAAELRPFSFF
-1976 KDDKGDIFLK
+1976 KDDKGDIYLK
-1986 GGEDRLGKFDVSKVM
+1986 GGESKLGNFDVSKVM
-2001 DTKSKDYGRMTAF
+2001 DTKSKDYDRMTAF
-2014 IDLRDTVRELL
+2014 IDLRDMVRELL
-2025 RIQAED
+2025 KVQAD
-2031 KLENEIKA
+2031 DRPENEIKA
-2039 VQNKLSTQYDDF
+2039 IQQKLSVQYDDF

-2081 EIDKDKLIAK
+2081 DFDKDKLIAK

-2124 KVDLAYMSKLTDMSQ
+2124 KVDLEYMSKLTDMSQ
-2139 ELLISELKGEIFLVP
+2139 ELLIAELKGEIFLVP
-2154 HTEEYQSA
+2154 NTEEYQSA

-2177 ESVAETDGRFAE
+2177 TAYAESDSRFAE
-2189 NVEALK
+2189 NVTALEK
-2195 LAMPEPLKAGDIDVK
+2195 AMPEPLKAGDIDVK

-2221 QQFIYETFET
+2221 QQFMYELFQT

-2285 YEIMEHLLN
+2285 YEIMEQLLN
-2294 LKEPKVYKPETYIDQ
+2294 LKEPKVYKSETYLDL
-2309 NGDEKERRVV
+2309 NGNEKERRVV
-2319 DVKATKIVQQK
+2319 DIKATKIVQQK
-2330 AGKIKQAF
+2330 AAKIKQAF
-2338 KDWIFKDPERAVQL
+2338 KDWIFRDPERAIPL

-2496 SKERQVDILQ
+2496 SKERQVSILQ
-2506 EQIDD
+2506 DQIDD

-2523 GSKFQVK
+2523 GSRFQVK

-2539 EAKLDKLEKS
+2539 EARLDKLEKT

-2563 LIIDESHEFKNV
+2563 LIIDEAHEFKNV
-2575 PTQTKLSNV
+2575 PTQTKLTNV

-2607 KTGSKGVIMAT
+2607 KTSGRGVIMAT

-2638 DFLKDHELNN
+2638 DFLKDHGLSN

-2654 VFGQQKTEWEL
+2654 VFGEQKTEWEL

-2737 QSGNIDPSVDNMLR
+2737 QSGNVDPSVDNMLR

-2771 DHPDTKLNQC
+2771 DSPDTKLNQC

-2804 LGVPKKNSQSSDKGE
+2804 LGVPKKNSQSTDKGE
-2819 ITDEKSASERE
+2819 NADEKSASERE

-2838 CVYDDIRDKLIQNGI
+2838 CVYDDIRDKLIVNGI
-2853 NPEEIAYVH
+2853 KPDEIAYVH

-2902 VALHNLDIPWRP
+2902 IALHNLDIPWRP

-2928 NQNSK
+2928 NQNSV
-2933 AHVYN
+2933 AHVFN

-3007 ELNLLKSEH
+3007 ELNLLKAEH

-3024 QTVAT
+3024 QTVAVT
-3029 APEKIEKAETRL
+3029 PAKIENAEIRL
-3041 ENLKS
+3041 ENLKA
-3046 DREVLRQL
+3046 DRETLRQL
-3054 PIDAETKLPIF
+3054 PIDEETKLPVF

-3077 KEAAQALEDVVL
+3077 KEAAQALEDAVL
-3089 GFVKRSS
+3089 DFVKKSS
-3096 DTNKEIGEFQGFK
+3096 DSEKEIGEFQGFK
-3109 LSVKAVMLGGEPDIS
+3109 LSVKAVMFGNEPDIS

-3129 NAEHRCQLTSSFS
+3129 NAEHKCALTSSFS

-3152 YKIDQTINDAQN
+3152 YKIDQTISDAQN
-3164 SVNKLKMDLENAQ
+3164 NVNKLKMDLENAQ
-3177 RIVATPFPQQAEL
+3177 RIVNTPFPQQAEL
-3190 EQKTERLATLTEE
+3190 EQKTERLASLTDE

-3218 QRTCYFERA
+3218 KRTCYFERA

-3235 DRQKTAKP
+3235 DRQKTTKP

-3248 NKNEIE
+3248 DKNEIE

>member
-1 MRVTAEQIER
+1 MRVTPEQIER

-19 FLRSQGFD
+19 FLRSQGFS
-27 LKRVGK
+27 LKQVGR
-33 EYVLTE
+33 EYILQE
-39 HDSLHIKD
+39 HDSLHIK
-47 NAFGERGKWFRFSA
+47 NNEAGEVGKWFRFSE
-61 NEGGN
+61 NKGGN
-66 NIQFVQK
+66 NIQFVQE
-73 FLGFDFISAVEL
+73 FMGLDFISAVEL
-85 LSDEKAIPTK
+85 LSNERAIPFHSHSISK
-95 AHYHSNQGHY
+95 A
-105 ANDLKVELPKE
+105 EPPKN
-116 REIKVVDSQSITRIS
+116 REIILHESTDLSRTMH
-131 GYLHGV
+131 YLHDV
-137 RGLSAES
+137 RGLSIAS
-144 LAKLITEGRLSQEE
+144 LEKLTAEGRLSQEE
-158 KTGNAVFKILDENGL
+158 KTGNAVFKIFDENGL

-182 SESMRFK
+182 SNMRFK
-189 SFEKGSADGYGFE
+189 SFDKGAADGYGFE
-202 MTKGNPVNT
+202 IVSDKPANT

-219 TVSFADLNPDLDN
+219 AISFADLHSEQSD

-237 MSGVKPSVVEMTMQR
+237 MAGVKPSVVTETMKR
-252 YGIQSENIYICTDND
+252 YAISPENIYLCTDND
-267 KAGNEFAKR
+267 KAGNEFAEKLIARYPIMKR
-276 LITQYPAMRRITPQG
+276 VTPNG
-291 AKDWNDILRGR
+291 AKDWNDILQGR
-302 IERMKLYG
+302 MNKMKRYG
-310 NTYWQEATDN
+310 NPYWQESTDN
-320 RDKTVAIMREDTFRQ
+320 RDKTVAVMREDTFQ
-335 LQETLDKSGLNYCA
+335 QIQQALDKSGLNYCA
-349 YSGGKNAMVAVN
+349 YSDGSNTMIAVN
-361 SSEVDRFKSVT
+361 SSEIDHFKNVT
-372 GLDDTLCR
+372 GLDESLCR
-380 LQKSSREHI
+380 LQKSGKEHI
-389 PQDRNIIGNTEFR
+389 PQDKNIIGNTDYK
-402 YIPQKTYISEDR
+402 YIPQKSYISEDR

-421 EIANKANIQFSARIY
+421 ELANKANISFSARIY
-436 ANGKATMTVS
+436 PSGKGVMTVS
-446 QADMPQMSAIRD
+446 QADVSQISAIQD
-458 EVKAMRKPMIQA
+458 AVKAMRKPTIQNS
-470 YRQASQKII
+470 RQTSQEII
-479 GNKPYREIRNRQF
+479 GNRPYREIQNRQF
-492 MISQLTPEKYHKI
+492 MISPLTPDKYHKM
-505 EPKLFERGAE
+505 EPKLYERGAE

-526 FTTEREEAQRFNA
+526 FTTEKEDAPHFQA
-539 ILRQTIAENLILENL
+539 ILRQTICENQILENL
-554 QSMGLDDTQI
+554 QNMGLDNQQI
-564 QALASSVEI
+564 QALSSSIEI
-573 ASRNGMVNVIENY
+573 AARNNMANVIENY
-586 VSKDYDLAQLNTMD
+586 VSKDYDITQLGTMND
-600 NLLIAYLSQ
+600 LLIGYLDQS
-609 TDTSRFLDNGIQLDL
+609 DTSQFLDNSRQLDL
-624 LLSTKQQ
+624 LLSAKQE
-631 FDLAI
+631 FDLQI
-636 AQRNELASFEEIYTP
+636 AQREELISAEEIILP
-651 ENDDTPEIPE
+651 ESP
-661 NSVKIHFGDKDK
+661 
-673 DWFTESDLLYDFV
+673 
-686 QQNPD
+686 
-691 MSFALANAVIS
+691 VI
-702 YLDEKQHAER
+702 
-712 EIESLNAGWYKK
+712 
-724 TDFAVATM
+724 AT
-732 IDGQEFT
+732 T
-739 HTGRFDIGDGKGQG
+739 
-753 GGTLIDHIEL
+753 
-763 FAKNSLNDRILYGD
+763 
-777 ENSRESLNYVLNSVV
+777 
-792 PFLKENAELTAEE
+792 
-805 MIILN
+805 
-810 RFKDDNPIRTAAD
+810 
-823 VEIAEPITFKLYQLK
+823 
-838 EGEEYHGMRFESL
+838 
-851 DRNRL
+851 
-856 HSNQLNEEDYTLMY
+856 
-870 EGDLS
+870 
-875 QYSGNTVEEKLE
+875 
-887 VLFEEFNINK
+887 
-897 PANFMGHS
+897 
-905 MSVSDVVIV
+905 
-914 NDNAYY
+914 
-920 CDSVGFREY
+920 
-929 PEFLRQKEVEPPA
+929 
-942 IADFRAKTEED
+942 
-953 FKFYNFKPVEVENI
+953 
-967 VKDFV
+967 
-972 QRVFEENGVD
+972 
-982 AQIHGAAVTGSR
+982 
-994 SRGLEKVDS
+994 
-1003 SDVDVVIEIDSALKE
+1003 
-1018 DALFN
+1018 
-1023 IIHGEALTLEG
+1023 
-1034 YTIDINPIKA
+1034 
-1044 DETGTLETY
+1044 
-1053 LPTAE
+1053 E
-1058 AYLTEKAQ
+1058 AYLADKAQ
-1066 HRKLSDLDTAKQHIA
+1066 STELSDLDIAKQHIA
-1081 DYLDREFGGSAEF
+1081 DYYDREFGELAEF
-1094 SDISRLSLAYAV
+1094 SDLSNISLAYTT

-1120 EQFKLTF
+1120 EQYRLIF
-1127 EYDGMVVRDEQYN
+1127 EYDGNVIRDEQYN
-1140 SLAEMNE
+1140 TLSEMNE
-1147 NALSVLDYNDL
+1147 NALSVLDFNDL
-1158 VSLSDDEIS
+1158 VSLSDDEIA
-1167 SVIQAKAVEQLH
+1167 SVIPTKT
-1179 SDKGIKATDFMSAM
+1179 SD
-1193 GVNVVNM
+1193 
-1200 DKPEIS
+1200 
-1206 KETELP
+1206 LP
-1212 FKVGDEIEF
+1212 FKVGDDIEF
-1221 QGKEWQIES
+1221 QGKEWHIDS
-1230 MNEERG
+1230 INEDRG
-1236 RIMLTRDTGN
+1236 RIMLSRDTGN
-1246 IVMPVESIETFL
+1246 VIMPQEGLETFL
-1258 SEVVDYVNR
+1258 SEVVESANR

-1272 DLEQVDT
+1272 NLEQSDTEKVHESIVDT
-1279 AEIRENIGKTENVQ
+1279 DT
-1293 DILDMVDGVTVA
+1293 LDTADKSIANG
-1305 EKEPEPKSDLKT
+1305 KEPEQKSGLLT
-1317 YDVFI
+1317 FDVYI
-1322 YDKESGTD
+1322 YDRESGTN

-1339 TEEAMKMADEYIE
+1339 TAEAKKIADEYIN
-1352 RWNLVE
+1352 RWNLVD
-1358 AEITDIQLVEP
+1358 AEITDVQLVAPE
-1369 KKELAKEEP
+1369 KELVKDEP
-1378 TAEVSEDTP
+1378 ITEKSSETEISDDAP
-1387 LFDESVIAD
+1387 LFSENAIAD

-1401 VPDKG
+1401 VADDKE
-1406 FEALGNTN
+1406 FKPFGNGK
-1414 QEYQQLSL
+1414 QEYEQLTL
-1422 FGEPEPI
+1422 FGESEPVNP
-1429 SKPAS
+1429 SAPA
-1434 TQTYTPIEYGEP
+1434 QTVSPVQYGEP
-1446 VADVNRFEELY
+1446 IADVDRFQELH

-1462 GSGFEGGKFR
+1462 GSGFENGKFR
-1472 IAEFFENNNPA
+1472 IEAFFQENNPSTQ
-1483 NKEFADFLRDEYGTG
+1483 KFADFLKNEYGTG
-1498 GHTADGNIFMVD
+1498 GHTADGNIFTVD
-1510 HDSKGMQFTVRS
+1510 HDSKGIQFTLRS
-1522 TDDSISNETFEFS
+1522 VDNGISKETFDFS

-1549 DKYLTQD
+1549 DKYITQD
-1556 EIDRRNQREA
+1556 DIDRRNHRESKTE
-1566 KSKKSADEPKIE
+1566 KSDIKPENISAPDEKLEQQIKADEK
-1578 KAVTTETPQKS
+1578 T
-1589 EPEQEKPQNFAITD
+1589 QNFTITD
-1603 DKLGEGGAKT
+1603 DNLGEGGAKT
-1613 KFHNNMEAVR
+1613 KFKNNLLAIQ
-1623 TLKQIER
+1623 TLKQIES
-1630 EDRRATPEEQ
+1630 EDRTATPEEQ

-1651 ISQAFDSDNQQWDKE
+1651 LAQAFDSENDQWSKE
-1666 FSQLFDELTPKEY
+1666 FAQLSDALLPKEY

-1697 DGIYEALEK
+1697 DGIYEALDK
-1706 FGFKGGNLLEP
+1706 FGFNGGNLLEP
-1717 AMGVGNFVGKMPSEM
+1717 SCGVGNFLGKMPSEM
-1732 AENTHVYG
+1732 AEHTNIYG

-1753 LYPDADIQVTGFEH
+1753 LYPDADIQITGFESTH
-1767 TNFQNS
+1767 FQNG
-1773 SFDVAVG
+1773 SFDAAVG

-1803 FAQTLDKVKD
+1803 FAQTLDKVKE

-1834 KQLAEKA
+1834 MQLAQKA
-1841 DLIGAIRL
+1841 DLIGAVRL

-1869 QKRSAPPEEFPD
+1869 QKRSAPPEELPD

-1903 MVLGTIVEG
+1903 MVLGTIIEG

-1922 MCVPIEGADL
+1922 MCIPIEGADL
-1932 RQQIYEAVQRLD
+1932 RQQIHEAVLKLNA
-1944 TQISAVK
+1944 QISQVK
-1951 TNDVFKFSNGQVT
+1951 TNAVFQFSDKQVT
-1964 MTAKELRPFSFF
+1964 MNAAELRPFSFF
-1976 KDDKGDIFLK
+1976 KDDKGDIYLK
-1986 GGEDRLGKFDVSKVM
+1986 GGESKLGNFDVSKVM
-2001 DTKSKDYGRMTAF
+2001 DTKSKDYDRMTAF

-2025 RIQAED
+2025 KVQAD
-2031 KLENEIKA
+2031 DRPENEIKA
-2039 VQNKLSTQYDDF
+2039 VQQKLSVQYDDF
-2051 YKKYGLLHSRKNRSV
+2051 YKKYGLLHSRKSRQV

-2081 EIDKDKLIAK
+2081 EFDKDKLIAK

-2113 EALAISMAETA
+2113 EALAISMTETA
-2124 KVDLAYMSKLTDMSQ
+2124 KVDLEYMSKLTDMSQ
-2139 ELLISELKGEIFLVP
+2139 ELLIAELKGEIFLVP
-2154 HTEEYQSA
+2154 NTGEYQSA

-2177 ESVAETDGRFAE
+2177 ANFAETDSRFAE
-2189 NVEALK
+2189 NVTSLEK
-2195 LAMPEPLKAGDIDVK
+2195 AMPEPLKAGDIDVK

-2221 QQFIYETFET
+2221 QQFMYELFQT

-2285 YEIMEHLLN
+2285 YEIMEQLLN
-2294 LKEPKVYKPETYIDQ
+2294 LKEPKVYKSETYLDL
-2309 NGDEKERRVV
+2309 NGNEKERRVV
-2319 DVKATKIVQQK
+2319 DIKATKIVQQK
-2330 AGKIKQAF
+2330 AAKIKQAF
-2338 KDWIFKDPERAVQL
+2338 KDWIFRDPERAIPL

-2496 SKERQVDILQ
+2496 SKERQVSILQ
-2506 EQIDD
+2506 DQIDD

-2523 GSKFQVK
+2523 GSRFQVK

-2539 EAKLDKLEKS
+2539 EARLDKLEKT

-2563 LIIDESHEFKNV
+2563 LIIDEAHEFKNV
-2575 PTQTKLSNV
+2575 PTQTKLTNV

-2607 KTGSKGVIMAT
+2607 KTGSRGVIMAT

-2638 DFLKDHELNN
+2638 DFLKDHGLSN

-2654 VFGQQKTEWEL
+2654 VFGEQKTEWEL

-2819 ITDEKSASERE
+2819 STDEKSASERE

-2838 CVYDDIRDKLIQNGI
+2838 CVYDDIRDKLIVNGI
-2853 NPEEIAYVH
+2853 KPDEIAYVH

-2902 VALHNLDIPWRP
+2902 IALHNLDIPWRP

-2928 NQNSK
+2928 NQNSV
-2933 AHVYN
+2933 AHVFN

-3007 ELNLLKSEH
+3007 ELNLLKAEH

-3024 QTVAT
+3024 QTVAST
-3029 APEKIEKAETRL
+3029 PAKIEKAEERL
-3041 ENLKS
+3041 ENLKA
-3046 DREVLRQL
+3046 DREALRQL
-3054 PIDAETKLPIF
+3054 PVDEETKLPVF

-3070 GTEYTDR
+3070 GMEYTDR
-3077 KEAAQALEDVVL
+3077 KEAAQALENAVL
-3089 GFVKRSS
+3089 DFVKNSS
-3096 DTNKEIGEFQGFK
+3096 DQETDVGEFQGFK
-3109 LSVKAVMLGGEPDIS
+3109 LFVKAVMFGNEPDIS

-3129 NAEHRCQLTSSFS
+3129 NAEHSCTLTSSFS

-3152 YKIDQTINDAQN
+3152 YKIDQTISDAQN
-3164 SVNKLKMDLENAQ
+3164 NVNKLKMDLENAQ
-3177 RIVATPFPQQAEL
+3177 RIVNTPFPQQAEL
-3190 EQKTERLATLTEE
+3190 EQKTERLAFLTDE

-3218 QRTCYFERA
+3218 KRTCYFERA

-3235 DRQKTAKP
+3235 DRQKTTKP

-3248 NKNEIE
+3248 DKNEIE

>member
-1 MRVTAEQIER
+1 MRVTPEQIER

-19 FLRSQGFD
+19 FLRSQGFS
-27 LKRVGK
+27 LKQVGR
-33 EYVLTE
+33 EYVLQE

-47 NAFGERGKWFRFSA
+47 NKAGEVGKWFRFSE
-61 NEGGN
+61 NRGGN

-73 FLGFDFISAVEL
+73 FMGLDFISAVEL
-85 LSDEKAIPTK
+85 LSNEKAIPFHSHSISK
-95 AHYHSNQGHY
+95 A
-105 ANDLKVELPKE
+105 EPPKN
-116 REIKVVDSQSITRIS
+116 REITLHESKDLSRTMY
-131 GYLHGV
+131 YLHDA
-137 RGLSAES
+137 RGLTIAS
-144 LAKLITEGRLSQEE
+144 LEKLTAEGRLSQEE
-158 KTGNAVFKILDENGL
+158 KTGNAVFKIFDENGL

-182 SESMRFK
+182 SNVRFK
-189 SFEKGSADGYGFE
+189 SFDKGAADGYGFE
-202 MTKGNPVNT
+202 IVSGEPQST

-219 TVSFADLNPDLDN
+219 AISFSDLHSEQSD

-237 MSGVKPSVVEMTMQR
+237 MAGVKPSVVTETMKR
-252 YGIQSENIYICTDND
+252 YAISPENIYLCTDND
-267 KAGNEFAKR
+267 KAGNEFAEK
-276 LITQYPAMRRITPQG
+276 LIAQYPAMKRVIPNG
-291 AKDWNDILRGR
+291 AKDWNDILQGR
-302 IERMKLYG
+302 MNKMKRYG
-310 NTYWQEATDN
+310 NPYWQEATDN
-320 RDKTVAIMREDTFRQ
+320 RDKTVAVMREDTFQ
-335 LQETLDKSGLNYCA
+335 QIQQALDKSGLNYCA
-349 YSGGKNAMVAVN
+349 YSDGSNTMIAVN
-361 SSEVDRFKSVT
+361 SSEIDHFKNVT
-372 GLDDTLCR
+372 GLDESLCR
-380 LQKSSREHI
+380 LQKSGKEHI
-389 PQDRNIIGNTEFR
+389 PQDKNVIGNTDYK
-402 YIPQKTYISEDR
+402 YIPQKSYISEDR

-421 EIANKANIQFSARIY
+421 ELANKANISFSARIY
-436 ANGKATMTVS
+436 PSGKGVMTVS
-446 QADMPQMSAIRD
+446 QADISQISAIQD
-458 EVKAMRKPMIQA
+458 AVKVMRKPMIQNS
-470 YRQASQKII
+470 RQASQEII
-479 GNKPYREIRNRQF
+479 GNRPYREIRNRQF
-492 MISQLTPEKYHKI
+492 MISPLTPDKYHKM
-505 EPKLFERGAE
+505 EPKLYERGAE

-526 FTTEREEAQRFNA
+526 FTTEKENAPHFQA
-539 ILRQTIAENLILENL
+539 ILRQTICENQILENL
-554 QSMGLDDTQI
+554 QNMGLDNQQI
-564 QALASSVEI
+564 QALSSSIEI
-573 ASRNGMVNVIENY
+573 AARNNMANVIENY
-586 VSKDYDLAQLNTMD
+586 VSKDYDITQLGTMND
-600 NLLIAYLSQ
+600 LLIGYLDQS
-609 TDTSRFLDNGIQLDL
+609 DTSRFLDNGRQLDL
-624 LLSTKQQ
+624 LLSAKQE
-631 FDLAI
+631 FDLQI
-636 AQRNELASFEEIYTP
+636 AQREELISAEEIILP
-651 ENDDTPEIPE
+651 ESP
-661 NSVKIHFGDKDK
+661 
-673 DWFTESDLLYDFV
+673 
-686 QQNPD
+686 
-691 MSFALANAVIS
+691 VI
-702 YLDEKQHAER
+702 
-712 EIESLNAGWYKK
+712 
-724 TDFAVATM
+724 AT
-732 IDGQEFT
+732 T
-739 HTGRFDIGDGKGQG
+739 
-753 GGTLIDHIEL
+753 
-763 FAKNSLNDRILYGD
+763 
-777 ENSRESLNYVLNSVV
+777 
-792 PFLKENAELTAEE
+792 
-805 MIILN
+805 
-810 RFKDDNPIRTAAD
+810 
-823 VEIAEPITFKLYQLK
+823 
-838 EGEEYHGMRFESL
+838 
-851 DRNRL
+851 
-856 HSNQLNEEDYTLMY
+856 EDYL
-870 EGDLS
+870 
-875 QYSGNTVEEKLE
+875 
-887 VLFEEFNINK
+887 
-897 PANFMGHS
+897 
-905 MSVSDVVIV
+905 
-914 NDNAYY
+914 
-920 CDSVGFREY
+920 
-929 PEFLRQKEVEPPA
+929 
-942 IADFRAKTEED
+942 AD
-953 FKFYNFKPVEVENI
+953 
-967 VKDFV
+967 
-972 QRVFEENGVD
+972 
-982 AQIHGAAVTGSR
+982 
-994 SRGLEKVDS
+994 
-1003 SDVDVVIEIDSALKE
+1003 
-1018 DALFN
+1018 
-1023 IIHGEALTLEG
+1023 
-1034 YTIDINPIKA
+1034 
-1044 DETGTLETY
+1044 
-1053 LPTAE
+1053 
-1058 AYLTEKAQ
+1058 KAQ
-1066 HRKLSDLDTAKQHIA
+1066 STELSDLDIAKQHIA
-1081 DYLDREFGGSAEF
+1081 DYYDREFGELAEF
-1094 SDISRLSLAYAV
+1094 SDFSNISLAYTT

-1120 EQFKLTF
+1120 EQYKLIF
-1127 EYDGMVVRDEQYN
+1127 EYDGNVVRDEQYN
-1140 SLAEMNE
+1140 TLSEMNE
-1147 NALSVLDYNDL
+1147 NALSVLDFNDL
-1158 VSLSDDEIS
+1158 VSLSDDEIA
-1167 SVIQAKAVEQLH
+1167 SVIPTKA
-1179 SDKGIKATDFMSAM
+1179 SD
-1193 GVNVVNM
+1193 
-1200 DKPEIS
+1200 
-1206 KETELP
+1206 LP
-1212 FKVGDEIEF
+1212 FKVGDDIEF
-1221 QGKEWQIES
+1221 QGKEWHIDS
-1230 MNEERG
+1230 INENRG
-1236 RIMLTRDTGN
+1236 RIMLSRDTGN
-1246 IVMPVESIETFL
+1246 VIMPQEGLETFL
-1258 SEVVDYVNR
+1258 SEVVESANR

-1272 DLEQVDT
+1272 NLEQSDTEKVHESIVDT
-1279 AEIRENIGKTENVQ
+1279 DT
-1293 DILDMVDGVTVA
+1293 LDTADKSIANG
-1305 EKEPEPKSDLKT
+1305 KEPEQKSGLLT
-1317 YDVFI
+1317 FDVYI
-1322 YDKESGTD
+1322 YDRESGTN

-1339 TEEAMKMADEYIE
+1339 TAEAKKIADEYIK
-1352 RWNLVE
+1352 RWNLVD
-1358 AEITDIQLVEP
+1358 AEITDVQLVAPE
-1369 KKELAKEEP
+1369 KELVKDEP
-1378 TAEVSEDTP
+1378 ITEKSSETEISDDAP
-1387 LFDESVIAD
+1387 LFDEKAIAD

-1401 VPDKG
+1401 VADDKE
-1406 FEALGNTN
+1406 FKPFGNGK
-1414 QEYQQLSL
+1414 QEYEQLTL
-1422 FGEPEPI
+1422 FGESEPV
-1429 SKPAS
+1429 SPSAPA
-1434 TQTYTPIEYGEP
+1434 QTVSPVQYGEP
-1446 VADVNRFEELY
+1446 IADVDRFQELH

-1462 GSGFEGGKFR
+1462 GSGFENGKFR
-1472 IAEFFENNNPA
+1472 IEAFFQENHPSTQ
-1483 NKEFADFLRDEYGTG
+1483 EFADFLKNEYGTG
-1498 GHTADGNIFMVD
+1498 GHTADGNIFSVD
-1510 HDSKGMQFTVRS
+1510 HDSKGIQFTLRS
-1522 TDDSISNETFEFS
+1522 VDNGISKETFDFS

-1543 ADLIKH
+1543 ADLIQH
-1549 DKYLTQD
+1549 DKYITQD
-1556 EIDRRNQREA
+1556 DIDRRNQRGSKTE
-1566 KSKKSADEPKIE
+1566 KSDIKPENISAPDE
-1578 KAVTTETPQKS
+1578 KS
-1589 EPEQEKPQNFAITD
+1589 EQQIKVDEKTQNFTITD
-1603 DKLGEGGAKT
+1603 DNLGEGGAKT
-1613 KFHNNMEAVR
+1613 KFKNNLLAIQ
-1623 TLKQIER
+1623 TLKQIES
-1630 EDRRATPEEQ
+1630 EDRTATPEEQ

-1651 ISQAFDSDNQQWDKE
+1651 LAQAFDSENEQWSKE
-1666 FSQLFDELTPKEY
+1666 FAQLSDALLPKEY

-1697 DGIYEALEK
+1697 DGIYEALDK
-1706 FGFKGGNLLEP
+1706 FGFNGGNLLEP
-1717 AMGVGNFVGKMPSEM
+1717 SCGVGNFLGKMPSEV
-1732 AENTHVYG
+1732 AEHTNIYG

-1753 LYPDADIQVTGFEH
+1753 LYPDADIQITGFESTH
-1767 TNFQNS
+1767 FQNG
-1773 SFDVAVG
+1773 SFDAAVG

-1803 FAQTLDKVKD
+1803 FAQTLDKVKE

-1834 KQLAEKA
+1834 MQLAQKA
-1841 DLIGAIRL
+1841 DLIGAVRL

-1869 QKRSAPPEEFPD
+1869 QKRSAPPEELPD
-1881 WVHLGKTEDGLRVN
+1881 WVHLGKTEDGLQVN

-1922 MCVPIEGADL
+1922 MCIPIDGADL
-1932 RQQIYEAVQRLD
+1932 RQQIHEAVQKLD

-1951 TNDVFKFSNGQVT
+1951 TNEVFRFSDKQVT
-1964 MTAKELRPFSFF
+1964 MTAAELRPFSFF
-1976 KDDKGDIFLK
+1976 KDDKGDIYLK
-1986 GGEDRLGKFDVSKVM
+1986 GGESKLGNFDVSKVM
-2001 DTKSKDYGRMTAF
+2001 DTKSKDYDRMTAF

-2025 RIQAED
+2025 RVQADD
-2031 KLENEIKA
+2031 KPENEIKA
-2039 VQNKLSTQYDDF
+2039 VQQKLSSQYDDF
-2051 YKKYGLLHSRKNRSV
+2051 YKKYGLLHSHKNRQV

-2081 EIDKDKLIAK
+2081 EFDKDKLIAK

-2124 KVDLAYMSKLTDMSQ
+2124 KVDLEYMSKLTDMSQ
-2139 ELLISELKGEIFLVP
+2139 ELLIAELKGEIFLVP
-2154 HTEEYQSA
+2154 NTEEYQSA
-2162 SEYLSGDIRQKLDIA
+2162 SEYLSGDICQKLDIA
-2177 ESVAETDGRFAE
+2177 AAYAESDSRFAE
-2189 NVEALK
+2189 NVTVLEK
-2195 LAMPEPLKAGDIDVK
+2195 AMPEPLKAGDIDVK

-2221 QQFIYETFET
+2221 QQFMYELFQT

-2285 YEIMEHLLN
+2285 YEIMEQLLN
-2294 LKEPKVYKPETYIDQ
+2294 LKEPKVYKSETYLDL
-2309 NGDEKERRVV
+2309 NGNEKERRVV
-2319 DVKATKIVQQK
+2319 DIKATKIVQQK
-2330 AGKIKQAF
+2330 AAKIKQAF
-2338 KDWIFKDPERAVQL
+2338 KDWIFKDPERAIPL

-2496 SKERQVDILQ
+2496 SKERQVSILQ
-2506 EQIDD
+2506 DQIDD

-2523 GSKFQVK
+2523 GSRFQVK

-2539 EAKLDKLEKS
+2539 EAKLDKLEKT

-2563 LIIDESHEFKNV
+2563 LIVDEAHEFKNV
-2575 PTQTKLSNV
+2575 PTQTKLTNV

-2607 KTGSKGVIMAT
+2607 KTSDRGVIMAT

-2638 DFLKDHELNN
+2638 DFLKDHGLSN

-2654 VFGQQKTEWEL
+2654 VFGEQKTEWEL

-2737 QSGNIDPSVDNMLR
+2737 QSGNVDPSVDNMLR

-2771 DHPDTKLNQC
+2771 DSPDTKLNQC

-2804 LGVPKKNSQSSDKGE
+2804 LGVPKKNSQSTDKGE
-2819 ITDEKSASERE
+2819 NADEKSASERE

-2838 CVYDDIRDKLIQNGI
+2838 CVYDDIRDKLIVNGI
-2853 NPEEIAYVH
+2853 KPDEIAYVH

-2902 VALHNLDIPWRP
+2902 IALHNLDIPWRP

-2928 NQNSK
+2928 NQNSV
-2933 AHVYN
+2933 AHVFN

-3007 ELNLLKSEH
+3007 ELNLLKAEH

-3024 QTVAT
+3024 QTVAVT
-3029 APEKIEKAETRL
+3029 PAKIENAEIRL
-3041 ENLKS
+3041 ENLKA
-3046 DREVLRQL
+3046 DRETLRQL
-3054 PIDAETKLPIF
+3054 PIDEETKLPVF

-3077 KEAAQALEDVVL
+3077 KEAAQALEDAVL
-3089 GFVKRSS
+3089 DFVKKSS
-3096 DTNKEIGEFQGFK
+3096 DSEKEIGEFQGFK
-3109 LSVKAVMLGGEPDIS
+3109 LSVKAVMFGNEPDIS

-3129 NAEHRCQLTSSFS
+3129 NAEHKCALTSSFS

-3152 YKIDQTINDAQN
+3152 YKIDQTISDAQN
-3164 SVNKLKMDLENAQ
+3164 NINKLKMNLENAR
-3177 RIVATPFPQQAEL
+3177 RIVNTPFPQQAEL
-3190 EQKTERLATLTEE
+3190 EQKTERLASLTDE

-3243 KERSQ
+3243 KERNQ
-3248 NKNEIE
+3248 DRNEIE

>member
-1 MRVTAEQIER
+1 MRVTPEQIER

-19 FLRSQGFD
+19 FLRSQGFS
-27 LKRVGK
+27 LKQVGR
-33 EYVLTE
+33 EYVLQE
-39 HDSLHIKD
+39 HDSLHIK
-47 NAFGERGKWFRFSA
+47 NNKAGEVGKWFRFSE
-61 NEGGN
+61 NKGGS
-66 NIQFVQK
+66 NIQFVQE
-73 FLGFDFISAVEL
+73 FMGLDFISAVEL
-85 LSDEKAIPTK
+85 LSNEKAIPFHSHSISK
-95 AHYHSNQGHY
+95 A
-105 ANDLKVELPKE
+105 EPPKN
-116 REIKVVDSQSITRIS
+116 REITLHESTDLSRTMH
-131 GYLHGV
+131 YLHNG
-137 RGLSAES
+137 RGLSIAS
-144 LAKLITEGRLSQEE
+144 LEKLTAEGRLSQEG
-158 KTGNAVFKILDENGL
+158 KTGNAVFKIFDENGL

-182 SESMRFK
+182 SNVRFK
-189 SFEKGSADGYGFE
+189 SFDKGAADGYGFE
-202 MTKGNPVNT
+202 IVSGKPANT

-219 TVSFADLNPDLDN
+219 AISFADLYPEQRD

-237 MSGVKPSVVEMTMQR
+237 MAGVKPSVVTETMKR
-252 YGIQSENIYICTDND
+252 YAISPENVYLCTDND
-267 KAGNEFAKR
+267 KAGNEFAEK
-276 LITQYPAMRRITPQG
+276 LIARYPAMKRVTPNG
-291 AKDWNDILRGR
+291 AKDWNDILQGR
-302 IERMKLYG
+302 MNKMKRYG
-310 NTYWQEATDN
+310 NPYWQEATDN
-320 RDKTVAIMREDTFRQ
+320 RDKTVAVMREDTFQ
-335 LQETLDKSGLNYCA
+335 QIQQALDKSGLNYCA
-349 YSGGKNAMVAVN
+349 YSDGSNTMIAVN
-361 SSEVDRFKSVT
+361 SYEIDHFKNVT
-372 GLDDTLCR
+372 GLDESLCR
-380 LQKSSREHI
+380 LQKSGKEHI
-389 PQDRNIIGNTEFR
+389 PQDKNIIGNTDYK
-402 YIPQKTYISEDR
+402 YISQKSYISENR

-421 EIANKANIQFSARIY
+421 ELANKANISFSARIY
-436 ANGKATMTVS
+436 PSGKGVMTVS
-446 QADMPQMSAIRD
+446 QADISQISAIRD
-458 EVKAMRKPMIQA
+458 AVKAMRKPTIQNS
-470 YRQASQKII
+470 RQTSQEII
-479 GNKPYREIRNRQF
+479 GNRPYREIRNRQF
-492 MISQLTPEKYHKI
+492 MISPLTPDKYHKI
-505 EPKLFERGAE
+505 EPKLYERGAE

-526 FTTEREEAQRFNA
+526 FTTEKENAPHFQA
-539 ILRQTIAENLILENL
+539 ILRQTICENQILENL
-554 QSMGLDDTQI
+554 QNMGLDNQQI
-564 QALASSVEI
+564 QALSSSIEI
-573 ASRNGMVNVIENY
+573 AARNNMTNVIENY
-586 VSKDYDLAQLNTMD
+586 VSKDYDITQLGTMND
-600 NLLIAYLSQ
+600 LLIGYLDQSNTSQ
-609 TDTSRFLDNGIQLDL
+609 FLDNSRKLDL
-624 LLSTKQQ
+624 LLSAKQE
-631 FDLAI
+631 FDLQI
-636 AQRNELASFEEIYTP
+636 AQREELVSVEEIDLP
-651 ENDDTPEIPE
+651 E
-661 NSVKIHFGDKDK
+661 S
-673 DWFTESDLLYDFV
+673 
-686 QQNPD
+686 
-691 MSFALANAVIS
+691 
-702 YLDEKQHAER
+702 
-712 EIESLNAGWYKK
+712 
-724 TDFAVATM
+724 
-732 IDGQEFT
+732 
-739 HTGRFDIGDGKGQG
+739 
-753 GGTLIDHIEL
+753 
-763 FAKNSLNDRILYGD
+763 
-777 ENSRESLNYVLNSVV
+777 
-792 PFLKENAELTAEE
+792 
-805 MIILN
+805 
-810 RFKDDNPIRTAAD
+810 
-823 VEIAEPITFKLYQLK
+823 
-838 EGEEYHGMRFESL
+838 
-851 DRNRL
+851 
-856 HSNQLNEEDYTLMY
+856 
-870 EGDLS
+870 
-875 QYSGNTVEEKLE
+875 
-887 VLFEEFNINK
+887 
-897 PANFMGHS
+897 
-905 MSVSDVVIV
+905 
-914 NDNAYY
+914 
-920 CDSVGFREY
+920 
-929 PEFLRQKEVEPPA
+929 PA
-942 IADFRAKTEED
+942 IATTED
-953 FKFYNFKPVEVENI
+953 Y
-967 VKDFV
+967 
-972 QRVFEENGVD
+972 
-982 AQIHGAAVTGSR
+982 
-994 SRGLEKVDS
+994 L
-1003 SDVDVVIEIDSALKE
+1003 
-1018 DALFN
+1018 
-1023 IIHGEALTLEG
+1023 
-1034 YTIDINPIKA
+1034 A
-1044 DETGTLETY
+1044 D
-1053 LPTAE
+1053 
-1058 AYLTEKAQ
+1058 KAQ
-1066 HRKLSDLDTAKQHIA
+1066 STELSDLDIAKQHIA
-1081 DYLDREFGGSAEF
+1081 DYYDREFGELAEF
-1094 SDISRLSLAYAV
+1094 SDLSNISLAYTT

-1120 EQFKLTF
+1120 EQYRLIF
-1127 EYDGMVVRDEQYN
+1127 EYDGNVVRDEQYN

-1147 NALSVLDYNDL
+1147 NALSVLDFNDL
-1158 VSLSDDEIS
+1158 VSLSDDEIA
-1167 SVIQAKAVEQLH
+1167 SVIPTKA
-1179 SDKGIKATDFMSAM
+1179 SD
-1193 GVNVVNM
+1193 
-1200 DKPEIS
+1200 
-1206 KETELP
+1206 LP
-1212 FKVGDEIEF
+1212 FKVGDDIEF
-1221 QGKEWQIES
+1221 QGKEWHIDS
-1230 MNEERG
+1230 INEDRG
-1236 RIMLTRDTGN
+1236 RIMLSRDTGN
-1246 IVMPVESIETFL
+1246 VIMPQEGLETFL
-1258 SEVVDYVNR
+1258 SEVVESANH

-1272 DLEQVDT
+1272 NLEQMDT
-1279 AEIRENIGKTENVQ
+1279 TIKEKSAETE
-1293 DILDMVDGVTVA
+1293 I
-1305 EKEPEPKSDLKT
+1305 SD
-1317 YDVFI
+1317 D
-1322 YDKESGTD
+1322 
-1330 SPMRCQAKN
+1330 A
-1339 TEEAMKMADEYIE
+1339 
-1352 RWNLVE
+1352 
-1358 AEITDIQLVEP
+1358 
-1369 KKELAKEEP
+1369 
-1378 TAEVSEDTP
+1378 P
-1387 LFDESVIAD
+1387 LFSENAIAD

-1401 VPDKG
+1401 IADDKE
-1406 FEALGNTN
+1406 FKPFGNGKK
-1414 QEYQQLSL
+1414 EYEQLTL
-1422 FGEPEPI
+1422 FGESEPVN
-1429 SKPAS
+1429 SSAS
-1434 TQTYTPIEYGEP
+1434 AQAITPVQYGEP
-1446 VADVNRFEELY
+1446 VADVNRFEELH

-1472 IAEFFENNNPA
+1472 IAEFFQENNPSNQ
-1483 NKEFADFLRDEYGTG
+1483 EFADFLKNEYGTG
-1498 GHTADGNIFMVD
+1498 GHTADGNIFSVD
-1510 HDSKGMQFTVRS
+1510 HDSKGIHFTLRS
-1522 TDDSISNETFEFS
+1522 VDNGISKETFDFS

-1543 ADLIKH
+1543 ADLIQH
-1549 DKYLTQD
+1549 DKYITQKD
-1556 EIDRRNQREA
+1556 IDRRNRRGSKTE
-1566 KSKKSADEPKIE
+1566 KSDIKPENIAAPDEKLEQQIKADEK
-1578 KAVTTETPQKS
+1578 T
-1589 EPEQEKPQNFAITD
+1589 QNFTITD
-1603 DKLGEGGAKT
+1603 DNLGEGGAKT
-1613 KFHNNMEAVR
+1613 KFKNNLLAIQ
-1623 TLKQIER
+1623 TLKQIES
-1630 EDRRATPEEQ
+1630 EDRTATPEEQ

-1651 ISQAFDSDNQQWDKE
+1651 LAQAFDSENEQWSKE
-1666 FSQLFDELTPKEY
+1666 FAQLSDALTPKEY

-1697 DGIYEALEK
+1697 DGIYEALDK
-1706 FGFKGGNLLEP
+1706 FGFNGGNLLEP
-1717 AMGVGNFVGKMPSEM
+1717 SCGVGNFLGKMPSEM
-1732 AENTHVYG
+1732 AEHTNIYG

-1753 LYPDADIQVTGFEH
+1753 LYPDADIQITGFEN
-1767 TNFQNS
+1767 TNFQNG

-1803 FAQTLDKVKD
+1803 FAQTLDKVKE

-1834 KQLAEKA
+1834 RQLAEKA
-1841 DLIGAIRL
+1841 DLVGAVRL
-1849 PNNAF
+1849 PNTAF
-1854 KANAGTEVTSDIIFL
+1854 KANAGTEVTSDILFL
-1869 QKRSAPPEEFPD
+1869 QKRSALPEELPD

-1922 MCVPIEGADL
+1922 MCIPIEGADL
-1932 RQQIYEAVQRLD
+1932 RQQIHEAVLKLNA
-1944 TQISAVK
+1944 QISQVK
-1951 TNDVFKFSNGQVT
+1951 TNAVFQFSDKQVT
-1964 MTAKELRPFSFF
+1964 MTAAELRPFSFF
-1976 KDDKGDIFLK
+1976 KDDKGDIYLK
-1986 GGEDRLGKFDVSKVM
+1986 GGESKLGNFDVSKVM

-2025 RIQAED
+2025 RVQADD
-2031 KLENEIKA
+2031 KPENEIKA
-2039 VQNKLSTQYDDF
+2039 VQQKLSSQYDDF
-2051 YKKYGLLHSRKNRSV
+2051 YKKYGLLHSRKNRQV

-2081 EIDKDKLIAK
+2081 EFDKEKLIAK

-2124 KVDLAYMSKLTDMSQ
+2124 KVDLEYMSKLTDMSQ
-2139 ELLISELKGEIFLVP
+2139 ELLIAELKGEIFLVP
-2154 HTEEYQSA
+2154 NTGEYQST

-2177 ESVAETDGRFAE
+2177 ANFAETDSRFAE
-2189 NVEALK
+2189 NVTALEK
-2195 LAMPEPLKAGDIDVK
+2195 AMPEPLKAGDIDVK

-2221 QQFIYETFET
+2221 QQFMYELFQT

-2285 YEIMEHLLN
+2285 YEIMEQLLN
-2294 LKEPKVYKPETYIDQ
+2294 LKEPKVYKSETYLDL
-2309 NGDEKERRVV
+2309 NGNEKERRVV
-2319 DVKATKIVQQK
+2319 DIKATKIVQQK
-2330 AGKIKQAF
+2330 AAKIRQAF
-2338 KDWIFKDPERAVQL
+2338 KDWIFKDPERAIPL

-2465 KENRQQLFAKI
+2465 KENRQQLFSKI

-2496 SKERQVDILQ
+2496 SKERQVSILQ
-2506 EQIDD
+2506 DQIDD

-2523 GSKFQVK
+2523 GSRFQVK

-2539 EAKLDKLEKS
+2539 EARLDKLEKT

-2563 LIIDESHEFKNV
+2563 LIVDEAHEFKNV
-2575 PTQTKLSNV
+2575 PTQTKLTNV

-2607 KTGSKGVIMAT
+2607 KTGSRGVIMAT

-2638 DFLKDHELNN
+2638 DFLKDHGLSN

-2654 VFGQQKTEWEL
+2654 VFGEQKTEWEL

-2771 DHPDTKLNQC
+2771 DSPDTKLNQC

-2804 LGVPKKNSQSSDKGE
+2804 LGVPKKNSQSTDKGE
-2819 ITDEKSASERE
+2819 NADEKSASERE

-2838 CVYDDIRDKLIQNGI
+2838 CVYDDIRDKLIANGI
-2853 NPEEIAYVH
+2853 KPEEIAYVH

-2902 VALHNLDIPWRP
+2902 IALHNLDIPWRP

-2928 NQNSK
+2928 NQNSV
-2933 AHVYN
+2933 AHVFN

-3007 ELNLLKSEH
+3007 ELNLLKAEH

-3024 QTVAT
+3024 QTVAVT
-3029 APEKIEKAETRL
+3029 PAKIENAEIRL
-3041 ENLKS
+3041 ENLKA
-3046 DREVLRQL
+3046 DRETLRQL
-3054 PIDAETKLPIF
+3054 PIDEETKLPVF

-3070 GTEYTDR
+3070 GAEYTDR
-3077 KEAAQALEDVVL
+3077 KEAAQALEDAVL
-3089 GFVKRSS
+3089 DFVKKSS
-3096 DTNKEIGEFQGFK
+3096 DSEKEIGEFQGFK
-3109 LSVKAVMLGGEPDIS
+3109 LSVKAVMFGNEPDIS

-3129 NAEHRCQLTSSFS
+3129 NAEHKCALTSSFS

-3152 YKIDQTINDAQN
+3152 YKIDQTISDAQN
-3164 SVNKLKMDLENAQ
+3164 NINKLKMNLENAR
-3177 RIVATPFPQQAEL
+3177 RIVNTPFPQQAEL
-3190 EQKTERLATLTEE
+3190 EQKTERLASLTDE

-3243 KERSQ
+3243 KERNQ
-3248 NKNEIE
+3248 DRNEIE